1 MKTLDALRLPLNQSC
16 LIEAS
21 AGTGKTYT
29 MANLYLRLILGVG
42 CAPLTVEQILVVT
55 FTKAATQE
63 LRDRIRKRLADVG
76 KWFKDPDTD
85 DTQKELIKDPF
96 LKALYLDI
104 QPRLNEALLRLKIAE
119 REMDL
124 ASIFTIDSFCQKM
137 LFQFAFDSGVRF
149 DIDLLTNESELLN
162 RLSEETWRELFYP
175 MGLEES
181 ALINKEVKSPASAL
195 NEIKNYLYK
204 NQLQLSIEQKWMD
217 NDFSTFVEEYQSF
230 LTEIKRHWLSIA
242 EESRSLILNEIH
254 ETKLS
259 QVSYK
264 VEKVEAWVC
273 NLNKWAN
280 GSSMIFPYDT
290 FIYFCQDCV
299 ISATRKA
306 FTPLQHPILEQNQT
320 FLTHYQKHFKTQQDT
335 LKAFLHYKFLMHLRQ
350 KLTNYKQTHKE
361 KSFGDML
368 SFLLSAL
375 QSERGDTLAQQIR
388 ALYPFAMIDEF
399 QDTNQQQYE
408 VFQRIFMSQ
417 NTSGQGFIMIGD
429 PKQSIYKFRGA
440 DIFTYLKAKNEVQ
453 EQATLNRNWRS
464 VPEVVDSCN
473 RLFQFPEGSHY
484 PFLYKDIPFQPVKAK
499 DNAEK
504 LIGEQ
509 ATRYFLISTEF
520 KEQLAAEHCAYEI
533 QQQLKKS
540 EQGLITLP
548 KEKKEDEKKEDEYR
562 PLEAKDITILVR
574 SHKQASLIRE
584 ELLKRHIPSVF
595 FSERNSV
602 YETQEAQ
609 DLRFILSA
617 CLNPYRQSSLLSAIG
632 TSLWGLT
639 STDIFN
645 IKQDEK
651 AWDNMV
657 ENFVGYQQVWLHQGI
672 LPMLHQI
679 FVKENIIQRI
689 NALPN
694 AERRITDLLHLAEL
708 LQGAMPNLE
717 NESALLR
724 WYEQQLDN
732 PDGYADE
739 QKQRLESEESLVKVV
754 TIHGSKGL
762 EYPVVWLPFVA
773 KASQPAKSKSMAIYQ
788 DKDGNAHWS
797 FGSQSIEIKGDINRA
812 EFSEDLRLLYVAI
825 TRAKYQLNCVLPAQF
840 DKNWN
845 SMSYLLTNGEIE
857 LGGEAPSKTTES
869 YIEQKGIKAD
879 IFSLE
884 SDIPEDDWQPTL
896 LQPIDIEAKSFTG
909 TIRTVGQIT
918 SFTALQAQN
927 ERLQNK
933 GQNIPLVA
941 FGDEAQDYDRTEF
954 ISSDFLEDNAQP
966 YSRYQFP
973 HSTKVGNLLHK
984 FFEHWDFQQAVDQT
998 QLQALCEQL
1007 DLDEAWL
1014 EPLTRWF
1021 EQVIQTPFGD
1031 QAVSLAQIFTHKRLN
1046 EWQFYLR
1053 LSNKEALYRLNQLL
1067 KKYSPLATQ
1076 LPDLTLYNLEGFVRG
1091 FVDCIAQIDGKF
1103 YVIDYKSNF
1112 LGYLPQDYQAEKL
1125 AKTMG
1130 QFRYDL
1136 QYLLYTLA
1144 VHRYLS
1150 SRLGENYN
1158 YEQHFGGVAYLFLRG
1173 MNGETNSGVYFD
1185 KPSQALIEEMD
1196 QLFG

>member
-85 DTQKELIKDPF
+85 DAQKELSKDPF

-149 DIDLLTNESELLN
+149 DIDLLTDESELLN

-181 ALINKEVKSPASAL
+181 VLINKEVKSPASAL

-217 NDFSTFVEEYQSF
+217 NDFSTFVAEYQSF

-242 EESRSLILNEIH
+242 EESRALILNEIH

-259 QVSYK
+259 QGSYK
-264 VEKVEAWVC
+264 VEKVEAWIC
-273 NLNKWAN
+273 DLNKWAT
-280 GSSMIFPYDT
+280 GSSIEFPYKS
-290 FIYFCQDCV
+290 FIYFCQDRV

-306 FTPLQHPILEQNQT
+306 FTPLQHPILEQNQA
-320 FLTHYQKHFKTQQDT
+320 FLTHYQEHFKAQQET
-335 LKAFLHYKFLMHLRQ
+335 LKAFLHYKFLVHLRQ
-350 KLTNYKQTHKE
+350 KLTDYKQTHKE

-408 VFQRIFMSQ
+408 VFQRIFMGQ
-417 NTSGQGFIMIGD
+417 NSSGQGFIMIGD

-484 PFLYKDIPFQPVKAK
+484 PFLYKDIPFQPVEAK

-509 ATRYFLISTEF
+509 ATRYFLIPTEF
-520 KEQLAAEHCAYEI
+520 QEQLAAEHCAYQI

-548 KEKKEDEKKEDEYR
+548 KEKKEDEKKEGEYR

-574 SHKQASLIRE
+574 SHKQASLIRA

-651 AWDNMV
+651 AWDNVV
-657 ENFVGYQQVWLHQGI
+657 ETFVGYQQVWLHQGI

-797 FGSQSIEIKGDINRA
+797 FGSQSIEIKSDINRA

-825 TRAKYQLNCVLPAQF
+825 TRAKYQLNCILPTQF

-845 SMSYLLTNGEIE
+845 GMSYLLTNGEIE
-857 LGGEAPSKTTES
+857 LGGDAPSQTTES
-869 YIEQKGIKAD
+869 YIEQKGIQAE

-884 SDIPEDDWQPTL
+884 NDIPEDDWQPTL
-896 LQPIDIEAKSFTG
+896 AQPIDIEAKSFTG

-933 GQNIPLVA
+933 GQNTPLVA

-954 ISSDFLEDNAQP
+954 IASDFLEENAQP

-984 FFEHWDFQQAVDQT
+984 FFEHWDFQQAVDQR

-1007 DLDEAWL
+1007 HLDEAWL
-1014 EPLTRWF
+1014 EPLTTWF
-1021 EQVIQTPFGD
+1021 EQVIQTPFGE
-1031 QAVSLAQIFTHKRLN
+1031 QAVSLAQIFTNKRLN

-1053 LSNKEALYRLNQLL
+1053 LSNKEALYRLNHLL
-1067 KKYSPLATQ
+1067 KKHSPLAKQ

-1150 SRLGENYN
+1150 ARLGENYN

-1173 MNGETNSGVYFD
+1173 MNGEPNSGVYFD
-1185 KPSQALIEEMD
+1185 KPSHELIEEMD

>member
-1 MKTLDALRLPLNQSC
+1 MNPLNSLQLALNQSS

-29 MANLYLRLILGVG
+29 MANLYLRLILGVR
-42 CAPLTVEQILVVT
+42 CPSPLTVEQILVVT

-63 LRDRIRKRLADVG
+63 LRDRIREKLVNVG
-76 KWFKDPDTD
+76 KWFRDPSS
-85 DTQKELIKDPF
+85 KEAQDALREPF
-96 LKALYLDI
+96 LAELYQEV
-104 QPRLNEALLRLKIAE
+104 QPRLNECLLRLSIAE
-119 REMDL
+119 REIDL

-137 LFQFAFDSGVRF
+137 LFQFAFSSGIRF
-149 DIDLLTNESELLN
+149 DIDLLSNEDELLT

-175 MGLEES
+175 MGLAETVAVAEELKTPS
-181 ALINKEVKSPASAL
+181 DALTAVKGYLYGDFPDLAAENQWLTQGISSYLADYQALLQEAKQHWLAVGAEAESLIVTEINKSYKKGEKKSLSRRAYQMRWIENWLKEL
-195 NEIKNYLYK
+195 NEWATSGSHYFPTNS
-204 NQLQLSIEQKWMD
+204 LS
-217 NDFSTFVEEYQSF
+217 
-230 LTEIKRHWLSIA
+230 R
-242 EESRSLILNEIH
+242 
-254 ETKLS
+254 
-259 QVSYK
+259 
-264 VEKVEAWVC
+264 
-273 NLNKWAN
+273 
-280 GSSMIFPYDT
+280 
-290 FIYFCQDCV
+290 FCQDF
-299 ISATRKA
+299 INEKA
-306 FTPLQHPILEQNQT
+306 EEGAEP
-320 FLTHYQKHFKTQQDT
+320 LTHTIFAKNQDYLTAYQTQFEGKS
-335 LKAFLHYKFLMHLRQ
+335 KAILLYQFFSHLRQ
-350 KLTNYKQTHKE
+350 KLADYKQTHKE

-408 VFQRIFMSQ
+408 VFHRIFMDQ
-417 NTSGQGFIMIGD
+417 NTSEQGFIMIGD

-453 EQATLNRNWRS
+453 EQATLDRNWRS

-473 RLFQFPEGSHY
+473 RLFQFPEGDNP
-484 PFLYKDIPFQPVKAK
+484 PFLYHGIPFQPVKAK
-499 DNAEK
+499 EASDA
-504 LIGEQ
+504 LVGEQ
-509 ATRYFLISTEF
+509 ATRCLLISTEF
-520 KEQLAAEHCAYEI
+520 DEQLVAAHCAYQI

-540 EQGLITLP
+540 EQGLLFVQ
-548 KEKKEDEKKEDEYR
+548 KEEGNR

-574 SHKQASLIRE
+574 SHKQASLIRA

-617 CLNPYRQSSLLSAIG
+617 CLTPYRQSSLLSAIG

-657 ENFVGYQQVWLHQGI
+657 ETFVGYQQVWLHQGI

-717 NESALLR
+717 NEFALLR

-773 KASQPAKSKSMAIYQ
+773 KASQPAKSKPITIYQ
-788 DKDGNAHWS
+788 NDEGKAHWS
-797 FGSQSIEIKGDINRA
+797 FGSQSDEIKKYIDKA
-812 EFSEDLRLLYVAI
+812 EFAEDLRLLYVAV
-825 TRAKYQLNCVLPAQF
+825 TRAKYQLNLILPSQF
-840 DKNWN
+840 DEKWN
-845 SMSYLLTNGEIE
+845 SLSYLLSNGEIGT
-857 LGGEAPSKTTES
+857 GGIAPSQNTQ
-869 YIEQKGIKAD
+869 YYLAQKGIKAELITVNND
-879 IFSLE
+879 V
-884 SDIPEDDWQPTL
+884 PEDNWQPIL
-896 LQPIDIEAKSFTG
+896 VQPIDIEAKSFTG
-909 TIRTVGQIT
+909 KIRTVGQIT

-927 ERLQNK
+927 ERLQHK
-933 GQNIPLVA
+933 EQNIPLA
-941 FGDEAQDYDRTEF
+941 TFGDEAQDYDRTEF
-954 ISSDFLEDNAQP
+954 IASDFLEDNAQP

-1007 DLDEAWL
+1007 NLDEAWL
-1014 EPLTRWF
+1014 EPLTTWF
-1021 EQVIQTPFGD
+1021 EQVIQTPFGE
-1031 QAVSLAQIFTHKRLN
+1031 QAVSLTQIFTHKRLN

-1067 KKYSPLATQ
+1067 KKHSPLAKQ

-1150 SRLGENYN
+1150 ARLGENYN

-1173 MNGETNSGVYFD
+1173 MNGEPNSGVYFD
-1185 KPSQALIEEMD
+1185 KPSQELIEEMD
-1196 QLFG
+1196 RLFG

>member
-1 MKTLDALRLPLNQSC
+1 MNPLNSLQLALNQSS

-29 MANLYLRLILGVG
+29 MANLYLRLILGVR
-42 CAPLTVEQILVVT
+42 CPSPLTVEQILVVT

-63 LRDRIRKRLADVG
+63 LRDRIREKLVNVG
-76 KWFKDPDTD
+76 KWFRDPSS
-85 DTQKELIKDPF
+85 KEAQDALREPF
-96 LKALYLDI
+96 LAELYQEV
-104 QPRLNEALLRLKIAE
+104 QPRLNECLLRLSIAE
-119 REMDL
+119 REIDL

-137 LFQFAFDSGVRF
+137 LFQFAFSSGIRF
-149 DIDLLTNESELLN
+149 DIDLLSNEDELLT

-175 MGLEES
+175 MGLAETVAVAEELKTPS
-181 ALINKEVKSPASAL
+181 DALTAVKGYLYGDFPDLAAENQWLTQGISSYLADYQALLQEAKQHWLAVGAEAESLIVTEINKSYKKGEKKSLSRRAYQMRWIENWLKEL
-195 NEIKNYLYK
+195 NEWATSGSHYFPTNS
-204 NQLQLSIEQKWMD
+204 LS
-217 NDFSTFVEEYQSF
+217 
-230 LTEIKRHWLSIA
+230 R
-242 EESRSLILNEIH
+242 
-254 ETKLS
+254 
-259 QVSYK
+259 
-264 VEKVEAWVC
+264 
-273 NLNKWAN
+273 
-280 GSSMIFPYDT
+280 
-290 FIYFCQDCV
+290 FCQDF
-299 ISATRKA
+299 INEKA
-306 FTPLQHPILEQNQT
+306 EEGAEP
-320 FLTHYQKHFKTQQDT
+320 LTHTIFAKNQDYLTAYQTQFEGKS
-335 LKAFLHYKFLMHLRQ
+335 KAILLYQFFSHLRQ
-350 KLTNYKQTHKE
+350 KLADYKQTHKE

-408 VFQRIFMSQ
+408 VFHRIFMDQ
-417 NTSGQGFIMIGD
+417 NTSEQGFIMIGD

-453 EQATLNRNWRS
+453 EQATLDRNWRS
-464 VPEVVDSCN
+464 VPEVVESCN
-473 RLFQFPEGSHY
+473 RLFQFPEGDNP
-484 PFLYKDIPFQPVKAK
+484 PFLYHGIPFQPVKAK
-499 DNAEK
+499 EASDT
-504 LIGEQ
+504 LVGEQ
-509 ATRYFLISTEF
+509 ATRCLLISTEF
-520 KEQLAAEHCAYEI
+520 DEQLVAAHCAYQI

-540 EQGLITLP
+540 EQGLLFVQ
-548 KEKKEDEKKEDEYR
+548 KEEGNR

-574 SHKQASLIRE
+574 SHKQASLIRA

-617 CLNPYRQSSLLSAIG
+617 CLTPYRQSSLLSAIG

-657 ENFVGYQQVWLHQGI
+657 ETFVGYQQVWLHQGI

-717 NESALLR
+717 NEFALLR

-773 KASQPAKSKSMAIYQ
+773 KASQPAKSKPITIYQ
-788 DKDGNAHWS
+788 NDEGKAHWS
-797 FGSQSIEIKGDINRA
+797 FGSQSDEIKKYIDKA
-812 EFSEDLRLLYVAI
+812 EFAEDLRLLYVAV
-825 TRAKYQLNCVLPAQF
+825 TRAKYQLNLILPSQF
-840 DKNWN
+840 DEKWN
-845 SMSYLLTNGEIE
+845 SLSYLLSNGEIGT
-857 LGGEAPSKTTES
+857 GGIAPSQNTQ
-869 YIEQKGIKAD
+869 YYLAQKGIKAELITVNND
-879 IFSLE
+879 V
-884 SDIPEDDWQPTL
+884 PEDNWQPTL
-896 LQPIDIEAKSFTG
+896 VQPIDIEAKSFTG
-909 TIRTVGQIT
+909 KIRTVGQIT

-927 ERLQNK
+927 ERLQHK
-933 GQNIPLVA
+933 GQNTPLA
-941 FGDEAQDYDRTEF
+941 TFGDEAQDYDRTEF
-954 ISSDFLEDNAQP
+954 IASDFLEDNAQP

-1007 DLDEAWL
+1007 NLDEAWL
-1014 EPLTRWF
+1014 EPLTTWF
-1021 EQVIQTPFGD
+1021 EQVIQTPFGE
-1031 QAVSLAQIFTHKRLN
+1031 QAVSLTQIFTHKRLN

-1067 KKYSPLATQ
+1067 KKHSPLAKQ

-1150 SRLGENYN
+1150 ARLGENYN

-1173 MNGETNSGVYFD
+1173 MNGEPNSGVYFD
-1185 KPSQALIEEMD
+1185 KPSQELIEEMD
-1196 QLFG
+1196 RLFG

>member
-1 MKTLDALRLPLNQSC
+1 MNPLNSLQLALNQSS

-29 MANLYLRLILGVG
+29 MANLYLRLILGVR
-42 CAPLTVEQILVVT
+42 CPSPLTVEQILVVT

-63 LRDRIRKRLADVG
+63 LRDRIREKLVNVG
-76 KWFKDPDTD
+76 KWFRDPSS
-85 DTQKELIKDPF
+85 KEAQDALREPF
-96 LKALYLDI
+96 LAELYQEV
-104 QPRLNEALLRLKIAE
+104 QPRLNECLLRLSIAE
-119 REMDL
+119 REIDL

-137 LFQFAFDSGVRF
+137 LFQFAFSSGIRF
-149 DIDLLTNESELLN
+149 DIDLLSNEDELLT

-175 MGLEES
+175 MGLAETVAVAEELKTPS
-181 ALINKEVKSPASAL
+181 DALTAVKGYLYGDFPDLAAENQWLTQGISSYLADYQALLQEAKQHWLAVGAEAESLIVAEINKNYKKGEKKSLSRRAYQMRWIENWLKEL
-195 NEIKNYLYK
+195 NEWATSGSHYFPTNS
-204 NQLQLSIEQKWMD
+204 LS
-217 NDFSTFVEEYQSF
+217 
-230 LTEIKRHWLSIA
+230 R
-242 EESRSLILNEIH
+242 
-254 ETKLS
+254 
-259 QVSYK
+259 
-264 VEKVEAWVC
+264 
-273 NLNKWAN
+273 
-280 GSSMIFPYDT
+280 
-290 FIYFCQDCV
+290 FCQDF
-299 ISATRKA
+299 INEKA
-306 FTPLQHPILEQNQT
+306 EEGAEP
-320 FLTHYQKHFKTQQDT
+320 LTHTIFAKNQDHLTAYQTQFEGKS
-335 LKAFLHYKFLMHLRQ
+335 KAILLYQFFSHLRQ
-350 KLTNYKQTHKE
+350 KLADYKQTHKE

-408 VFQRIFMSQ
+408 VFHRIFMDQ
-417 NTSGQGFIMIGD
+417 NTSEQGFIMIGD

-453 EQATLNRNWRS
+453 EQATLDRNWRS
-464 VPEVVDSCN
+464 VPEVVESCN
-473 RLFQFPEGSHY
+473 RLFQFPEGDNP
-484 PFLYKDIPFQPVKAK
+484 PFLYHGIPFQPVKAK
-499 DNAEK
+499 EASDT
-504 LIGEQ
+504 LVGEQ
-509 ATRYFLISTEF
+509 ATRCLLISTEF
-520 KEQLAAEHCAYEI
+520 DEQLAATHCAYQI

-540 EQGLITLP
+540 EQGLLFVQ
-548 KEKKEDEKKEDEYR
+548 KEEGNR

-574 SHKQASLIRE
+574 SHKQASLIRA

-617 CLNPYRQSSLLSAIG
+617 CLTPYRQSSLLSAIG

-651 AWDNMV
+651 AWDNVV

-717 NESALLR
+717 NEFALLR

-773 KASQPAKSKSMAIYQ
+773 KASQPAKSKPITIYQ
-788 DKDGNAHWS
+788 NDEGKAHWS
-797 FGSQSIEIKGDINRA
+797 FGSQSDEIKKYIDKA
-812 EFSEDLRLLYVAI
+812 EFAEDLRLLYVAV
-825 TRAKYQLNCVLPAQF
+825 TRAKYQLNLILPSQF
-840 DKNWN
+840 DEKWN
-845 SMSYLLTNGEIE
+845 SLSYLLSNGEIGT
-857 LGGEAPSKTTES
+857 GGIAPSQNTQ
-869 YIEQKGIKAD
+869 YYLAQKGIKAELITVNND
-879 IFSLE
+879 V
-884 SDIPEDDWQPTL
+884 PEDNWQPTL
-896 LQPIDIEAKSFTG
+896 VQPIDIEAKSFTG

-1007 DLDEAWL
+1007 NLDEAWL
-1014 EPLTRWF
+1014 EPLTTWF
-1021 EQVIQTPFGD
+1021 EQVIQTPFGE
-1031 QAVSLAQIFTHKRLN
+1031 QAVSLTQIFTHKRLN

-1067 KKYSPLATQ
+1067 KKHSPLAKQ

-1150 SRLGENYN
+1150 ARLGENYN

-1173 MNGETNSGVYFD
+1173 MNGEPNSGVYFD
-1185 KPSQALIEEMD
+1185 KPSQELIEEMD
-1196 QLFG
+1196 RLFG

>member
-1 MKTLDALRLPLNQSC
+1 MNPLNSLQLALNQSS

-29 MANLYLRLILGVG
+29 MANLYLRLILGVR
-42 CAPLTVEQILVVT
+42 CPSPLTVEQILVVT

-63 LRDRIRKRLADVG
+63 LRDRIREKLVNVG
-76 KWFKDPDTD
+76 KWFRDPSS
-85 DTQKELIKDPF
+85 KEAQDALREPF
-96 LKALYLDI
+96 LAELYQEV
-104 QPRLNEALLRLKIAE
+104 QPRLNECLLRLSIAE
-119 REMDL
+119 REIDL

-137 LFQFAFDSGVRF
+137 LFQFAFSSGIRF
-149 DIDLLTNESELLN
+149 DIDLLSNEDELLT

-175 MGLEES
+175 MGLAETVAVAEELKTPS
-181 ALINKEVKSPASAL
+181 DALTAVKGYLYGDFPDLAAENQWLTQGISSYLADYQALLQEAKQHWLAVGAEAESLIVTEINKSYKKGEKKSLSRRAYQMRWIENWLKEL
-195 NEIKNYLYK
+195 NEWATSGSHYFPTNS
-204 NQLQLSIEQKWMD
+204 LS
-217 NDFSTFVEEYQSF
+217 
-230 LTEIKRHWLSIA
+230 R
-242 EESRSLILNEIH
+242 
-254 ETKLS
+254 
-259 QVSYK
+259 
-264 VEKVEAWVC
+264 
-273 NLNKWAN
+273 
-280 GSSMIFPYDT
+280 
-290 FIYFCQDCV
+290 FCQDF
-299 ISATRKA
+299 INEKA
-306 FTPLQHPILEQNQT
+306 EEGAEP
-320 FLTHYQKHFKTQQDT
+320 LTHTIFAKNQDYLTAYQTQFEGKS
-335 LKAFLHYKFLMHLRQ
+335 KAIFLYQFFSHLRQ
-350 KLTNYKQTHKE
+350 KLADYKQTHKE

-408 VFQRIFMSQ
+408 VFHRIFMDQ
-417 NTSGQGFIMIGD
+417 NTSEQGFIMIGD

-453 EQATLNRNWRS
+453 EQATLDRNWRS
-464 VPEVVDSCN
+464 VPEVVESCN
-473 RLFQFPEGSHY
+473 RLFQFPEGDNP
-484 PFLYKDIPFQPVKAK
+484 PFLYHGIPFQPVKAK
-499 DNAEK
+499 EASDT
-504 LIGEQ
+504 LVGEQ
-509 ATRYFLISTEF
+509 ATRCLLISTEF
-520 KEQLAAEHCAYEI
+520 DEQLAATHCAYQI

-540 EQGLITLP
+540 EQGLLFVQ
-548 KEKKEDEKKEDEYR
+548 KEEGNR

-574 SHKQASLIRE
+574 SHKQASLIRA

-609 DLRFILSA
+609 DLRIILSA

-651 AWDNMV
+651 AWDNVV
-657 ENFVGYQQVWLHQGI
+657 ESFVGYQQVWLHQGI

-717 NESALLR
+717 NEFALLR

-773 KASQPAKSKSMAIYQ
+773 KASQPAKSKPITIYQ
-788 DKDGNAHWS
+788 NDEGKAHWS
-797 FGSQSIEIKGDINRA
+797 FGSQFDEIKKYIDKA
-812 EFSEDLRLLYVAI
+812 EFAEDLRLLYVAV
-825 TRAKYQLNCVLPAQF
+825 TRAKYQLNLILPSQF
-840 DKNWN
+840 DEKWN
-845 SMSYLLTNGEIE
+845 SLSYLLSNGEIGT
-857 LGGEAPSKTTES
+857 GGIAPSQNTQ
-869 YIEQKGIKAD
+869 YYLAQKGIKAELITVNND
-879 IFSLE
+879 V
-884 SDIPEDDWQPTL
+884 PEDNWQPTL
-896 LQPIDIEAKSFTG
+896 VQPIDIEAKSFTG
-909 TIRTVGQIT
+909 KIRTVGQIT

-927 ERLQNK
+927 ERLQHK
-933 GQNIPLVA
+933 EQNIPLA
-941 FGDEAQDYDRTEF
+941 TFGDEAQDYDRTEF
-954 ISSDFLEDNAQP
+954 IASDFLEDNAQP

-1007 DLDEAWL
+1007 NLDEAWL
-1014 EPLTRWF
+1014 EPLTTWF
-1021 EQVIQTPFGD
+1021 EQVIQTPFGE
-1031 QAVSLAQIFTHKRLN
+1031 QAVSLTQIFTHKRLN

-1067 KKYSPLATQ
+1067 KKHSPLAKQ

-1150 SRLGENYN
+1150 ARLGENYN

-1173 MNGETNSGVYFD
+1173 MNGEPNSGVYFD
-1185 KPSQALIEEMD
+1185 KPSMELIEEMD
-1196 QLFG
+1196 RLFG

>member
-1 MKTLDALRLPLNQSC
+1 MNPLNSLQLALNQSS

-29 MANLYLRLILGVG
+29 MANLYLRLILGVR
-42 CAPLTVEQILVVT
+42 CPSPLTVEQILVVT

-63 LRDRIRKRLADVG
+63 LRDRIREKLVNVG
-76 KWFKDPDTD
+76 KWFRDPSS
-85 DTQKELIKDPF
+85 KEAQDALREPF
-96 LKALYLDI
+96 LAELYQEV
-104 QPRLNEALLRLKIAE
+104 QPRLNECLLRLSIAE
-119 REMDL
+119 REIDL

-137 LFQFAFDSGVRF
+137 LFQFAFSSGIRF
-149 DIDLLTNESELLN
+149 DIDLLSNEDELLT

-175 MGLEES
+175 MGLAETVAVAEELKTPS
-181 ALINKEVKSPASAL
+181 DALTAVKGYLYGDFPDLAAENQWLTQGISSYLADYQALLQEAKQHWLAVGAEAESLIVTEINKSYKKGEKKSLSRRAYQMRWIENWLKEL
-195 NEIKNYLYK
+195 NEWATSGSHYFPTNS
-204 NQLQLSIEQKWMD
+204 LS
-217 NDFSTFVEEYQSF
+217 
-230 LTEIKRHWLSIA
+230 R
-242 EESRSLILNEIH
+242 
-254 ETKLS
+254 
-259 QVSYK
+259 
-264 VEKVEAWVC
+264 
-273 NLNKWAN
+273 
-280 GSSMIFPYDT
+280 
-290 FIYFCQDCV
+290 FCQDF
-299 ISATRKA
+299 INEKA
-306 FTPLQHPILEQNQT
+306 EEGAEP
-320 FLTHYQKHFKTQQDT
+320 LTHTIFAKNQDYLTAYQTQFEGKS
-335 LKAFLHYKFLMHLRQ
+335 KAIFLYQFFSHLRQ
-350 KLTNYKQTHKE
+350 KLADYKQTHKE

-408 VFQRIFMSQ
+408 VFHRIFMDQ
-417 NTSGQGFIMIGD
+417 NTSEQGFIMIGD

-453 EQATLNRNWRS
+453 EQATLDRNWRS
-464 VPEVVDSCN
+464 VPEVVESCN
-473 RLFQFPEGSHY
+473 RLFQFPEGDNP
-484 PFLYKDIPFQPVKAK
+484 PFLYHGIPFQPVKAK
-499 DNAEK
+499 EASDT
-504 LIGEQ
+504 LVGEQ
-509 ATRYFLISTEF
+509 ATRCLLISTEF
-520 KEQLAAEHCAYEI
+520 DEQLAATHCAYQI

-540 EQGLITLP
+540 EQGLLFVQ
-548 KEKKEDEKKEDEYR
+548 KEEGNR

-574 SHKQASLIRE
+574 SHKQASLIRA

-609 DLRFILSA
+609 DLRIILSA

-651 AWDNMV
+651 AWDNVV
-657 ENFVGYQQVWLHQGI
+657 ESFVGYQQVWLHQGI

-717 NESALLR
+717 NEFALLR

-773 KASQPAKSKSMAIYQ
+773 KASQPAKSKPITIYQ
-788 DKDGNAHWS
+788 NDEGKAHWS
-797 FGSQSIEIKGDINRA
+797 FGSQSDEIKKYIDKA
-812 EFSEDLRLLYVAI
+812 EFAEDLRLLYVAV
-825 TRAKYQLNCVLPAQF
+825 TRAKYQLNLILPSQF
-840 DKNWN
+840 DEKWN
-845 SMSYLLTNGEIE
+845 SLSYLLSNGEIGT
-857 LGGEAPSKTTES
+857 GGIAPSQNTQ
-869 YIEQKGIKAD
+869 YYLAQKGIKAELITVNND
-879 IFSLE
+879 V
-884 SDIPEDDWQPTL
+884 PEDNWQPTL
-896 LQPIDIEAKSFTG
+896 VQPIDIEAKSFTG
-909 TIRTVGQIT
+909 KIRTVGQIT

-927 ERLQNK
+927 ERLQHK
-933 GQNIPLVA
+933 EQNIPLA
-941 FGDEAQDYDRTEF
+941 TFGDEAQDYDRTEF
-954 ISSDFLEDNAQP
+954 IASDFLEDNAQP

-1007 DLDEAWL
+1007 NLDEAWL
-1014 EPLTRWF
+1014 EPLTTWF
-1021 EQVIQTPFGD
+1021 EQVIQTPFGE
-1031 QAVSLAQIFTHKRLN
+1031 QAVSLTQIFTHKRLN

-1067 KKYSPLATQ
+1067 KKHSPLAKQ

-1150 SRLGENYN
+1150 ARLGENYN

-1173 MNGETNSGVYFD
+1173 MNGEPNSGVYFD
-1185 KPSQALIEEMD
+1185 KPSMELIEEMD
-1196 QLFG
+1196 RLFG

>member
-1 MKTLDALRLPLNQSC
+1 MNPLNSLQLALNQSS

-29 MANLYLRLILGVG
+29 MANLYLRLILGVR
-42 CAPLTVEQILVVT
+42 CPSPLTVEQILVVT

-63 LRDRIRKRLADVG
+63 LRDRIREKLVNVG
-76 KWFKDPDTD
+76 KWFRDPSS
-85 DTQKELIKDPF
+85 KEAQDALREPF
-96 LKALYLDI
+96 LAALYQEV
-104 QPRLNEALLRLKIAE
+104 QPRLNECLLRLSIAE
-119 REMDL
+119 REIDL

-137 LFQFAFDSGVRF
+137 LFQFAFSSGIRF
-149 DIDLLTNESELLN
+149 DIDLLSNENELLT

-175 MGLEES
+175 MGLAETVAVAEELKTPS
-181 ALINKEVKSPASAL
+181 DALTAVKGYLYGDFPDLAAENQWLTQGISSYLADYQALLQEAKQHWLAVGAEAESLIVAEINKNYKKGEKKSLSRRAYQMRWIENWLKEL
-195 NEIKNYLYK
+195 NEWATSGSHYFPTNS
-204 NQLQLSIEQKWMD
+204 LS
-217 NDFSTFVEEYQSF
+217 
-230 LTEIKRHWLSIA
+230 R
-242 EESRSLILNEIH
+242 
-254 ETKLS
+254 
-259 QVSYK
+259 
-264 VEKVEAWVC
+264 
-273 NLNKWAN
+273 
-280 GSSMIFPYDT
+280 
-290 FIYFCQDCV
+290 FCQDF
-299 ISATRKA
+299 INEKA
-306 FTPLQHPILEQNQT
+306 EEGAEP
-320 FLTHYQKHFKTQQDT
+320 LTHTIFAKNQDYLTAYQTQFEGKS
-335 LKAFLHYKFLMHLRQ
+335 KAILLYQFFSHLRQ
-350 KLTNYKQTHKE
+350 KLADYKQTHKE

-408 VFQRIFMSQ
+408 VFQRIFMDQ
-417 NTSGQGFIMIGD
+417 NASEQGFIMIGD

-453 EQATLNRNWRS
+453 EQATLDRNWRS
-464 VPEVVDSCN
+464 VPEVVESCN
-473 RLFQFPEGSHY
+473 RLFQFPEGDNP
-484 PFLYKDIPFQPVKAK
+484 PFLYHGIPFQPVKAK
-499 DNAEK
+499 EASDT
-504 LIGEQ
+504 LVGEQ
-509 ATRYFLISTEF
+509 ATRCLLISTEF
-520 KEQLAAEHCAYEI
+520 DEQLVAAHCAYQI

-540 EQGLITLP
+540 EQGLLFVQ
-548 KEKKEDEKKEDEYR
+548 KEEGNR

-574 SHKQASLIRE
+574 SHKQASLIRA

-617 CLNPYRQSSLLSAIG
+617 CLTPYRQSSLLSAIG

-651 AWDNMV
+651 AWDNVV
-657 ENFVGYQQVWLHQGI
+657 ESFVGYQQVWLHQGI

-717 NESALLR
+717 NEFALLR

-773 KASQPAKSKSMAIYQ
+773 KASQPAKSKPITIYQ
-788 DKDGNAHWS
+788 NDEGKAHWS
-797 FGSQSIEIKGDINRA
+797 FGSQSDEIKKYIDKA
-812 EFSEDLRLLYVAI
+812 EFAEDLRLLYVAV
-825 TRAKYQLNCVLPAQF
+825 TRAKYQLNLILPSQF
-840 DKNWN
+840 DEKWN
-845 SMSYLLTNGEIE
+845 SLSYLLSNGEIGT
-857 LGGEAPSKTTES
+857 GGIAPSQNTQ
-869 YIEQKGIKAD
+869 YYLAQKGIKAELITVNND
-879 IFSLE
+879 V
-884 SDIPEDDWQPTL
+884 PEDNWQPIL
-896 LQPIDIEAKSFTG
+896 VQPIDIEAKSFTG
-909 TIRTVGQIT
+909 KIRTVGQIT

-927 ERLQNK
+927 ERLQHK
-933 GQNIPLVA
+933 EQNIPLA
-941 FGDEAQDYDRTEF
+941 TFGDEAQDYDRTEF
-954 ISSDFLEDNAQP
+954 IASDFLEDNAQP

-1007 DLDEAWL
+1007 NLDEAWL
-1014 EPLTRWF
+1014 EPLTTWF
-1021 EQVIQTPFGD
+1021 EQVIQTPFGE
-1031 QAVSLAQIFTHKRLN
+1031 QAVSLAQIFTNKRLN

-1067 KKYSPLATQ
+1067 KKHSPLAKQ

-1150 SRLGENYN
+1150 ARLGENYN

-1173 MNGETNSGVYFD
+1173 MNGEPNSGVYFD
-1185 KPSQALIEEMD
+1185 KPSQELIEEMD
-1196 QLFG
+1196 RLFG

>member
-1 MKTLDALRLPLNQSC
+1 MNPLNSLQLALNQSS

-29 MANLYLRLILGVG
+29 MANLYLRLILGVR
-42 CAPLTVEQILVVT
+42 CPSPLTVEQILVVT

-63 LRDRIRKRLADVG
+63 LRDRIREKLVNVG
-76 KWFKDPDTD
+76 KWFRDPSS
-85 DTQKELIKDPF
+85 KEAQDALREPF
-96 LKALYLDI
+96 LAALYQEV
-104 QPRLNEALLRLKIAE
+104 QPRLNECLLRLSIAE
-119 REMDL
+119 REIDL

-137 LFQFAFDSGVRF
+137 LFQFAFSSGIRF
-149 DIDLLTNESELLN
+149 DIDLLSNEDELLT

-175 MGLEES
+175 MGLAETVAVAEELKTPS
-181 ALINKEVKSPASAL
+181 DALTAVKGYLYGDFPDLAAENQWLTQGISSYLADYQALLQEAKQHWLAVGAEAESLIVAEINKNYKKGEKKSLSRRAYQMRWIENWLKEL
-195 NEIKNYLYK
+195 NEWATSGSHYFPTNS
-204 NQLQLSIEQKWMD
+204 LS
-217 NDFSTFVEEYQSF
+217 
-230 LTEIKRHWLSIA
+230 R
-242 EESRSLILNEIH
+242 
-254 ETKLS
+254 
-259 QVSYK
+259 
-264 VEKVEAWVC
+264 
-273 NLNKWAN
+273 
-280 GSSMIFPYDT
+280 
-290 FIYFCQDCV
+290 FCQDF
-299 ISATRKA
+299 INEKA
-306 FTPLQHPILEQNQT
+306 EEGAEP
-320 FLTHYQKHFKTQQDT
+320 LTHTIFAKNQDYLTAYQTHFENKQ
-335 LKAFLHYKFLMHLRQ
+335 KAILLYQFFNHLRQ
-350 KLTNYKQTHKE
+350 KLADYKQTHKE

-375 QSERGDTLAQQIR
+375 QSERGTDLAQQIR

-408 VFQRIFMSQ
+408 VFHRIFMDQ
-417 NTSGQGFIMIGD
+417 NTSEQGFIMIGD

-453 EQATLNRNWRS
+453 EQATLDRNWRS
-464 VPEVVDSCN
+464 VPEVVESCN
-473 RLFQFPEGSHY
+473 RLFQFPEGDNP
-484 PFLYKDIPFQPVKAK
+484 PFLYHGIPFQPVKAK
-499 DNAEK
+499 EASDT
-504 LIGEQ
+504 LVGEQ
-509 ATRYFLISTEF
+509 ATRCLLISTEF
-520 KEQLAAEHCAYEI
+520 DEQLVAAHCAYQI

-540 EQGLITLP
+540 EQGLLFVQ
-548 KEKKEDEKKEDEYR
+548 KEEGNR

-574 SHKQASLIRE
+574 SHKQASLIRA

-617 CLNPYRQSSLLSAIG
+617 CLTPYRQSSLLSAIG

-651 AWDNMV
+651 AWDNVV
-657 ENFVGYQQVWLHQGI
+657 ESFVGYQQVWLHQGI

-717 NESALLR
+717 NEFALLR

-788 DKDGNAHWS
+788 NDEGKAYWS
-797 FGSQSIEIKGDINRA
+797 FGSQSDEIKKYIDKA
-812 EFSEDLRLLYVAI
+812 EFAEDLRLLYVAV
-825 TRAKYQLNCVLPAQF
+825 TRAKYQLNLILPSQF
-840 DKNWN
+840 DEKWN
-845 SMSYLLTNGEIE
+845 SLSYLLSNGEIGT
-857 LGGEAPSKTTES
+857 GGIAPSQNTQ
-869 YIEQKGIKAD
+869 YYLAQKGIKAELITVNND
-879 IFSLE
+879 V
-884 SDIPEDDWQPTL
+884 PEDNWQPTL
-896 LQPIDIEAKSFTG
+896 VQPIDIEAKSFTG
-909 TIRTVGQIT
+909 KIRTVGQIT

-927 ERLQNK
+927 ERLQHK
-933 GQNIPLVA
+933 EQNIPLA
-941 FGDEAQDYDRTEF
+941 TFGDEAQDYDRTEF
-954 ISSDFLEDNAQP
+954 IASDFLEDNAQP

-1007 DLDEAWL
+1007 NLDEAWL
-1014 EPLTRWF
+1014 EPLTTWF
-1021 EQVIQTPFGD
+1021 EQVIQTPFGE
-1031 QAVSLAQIFTHKRLN
+1031 QAVSLTQIFTHKRLN

-1067 KKYSPLATQ
+1067 KKHSPLAKQ

-1150 SRLGENYN
+1150 ARLGENYN

-1173 MNGETNSGVYFD
+1173 MNGEPNSGVYFD
-1185 KPSQALIEEMD
+1185 KPSQELIEEMD
-1196 QLFG
+1196 RLFG

>member
-1 MKTLDALRLPLNQSC
+1 MNPLNSLQLALNQSS

-29 MANLYLRLILGVG
+29 MANLYLRLILGVR
-42 CAPLTVEQILVVT
+42 CPSPLTVEQILVVT

-63 LRDRIRKRLADVG
+63 LRDRIREKLVNVG
-76 KWFKDPDTD
+76 KWFRDPSS
-85 DTQKELIKDPF
+85 KEAQDALREPF
-96 LKALYLDI
+96 LAALYQEV
-104 QPRLNEALLRLKIAE
+104 QPRLNECLLRLSIAE
-119 REMDL
+119 REIDL

-137 LFQFAFDSGVRF
+137 LFQFAFSSGIRF
-149 DIDLLTNESELLN
+149 DIDLLSNEDELLT

-175 MGLEES
+175 MGLAETVAVAEELKTPS
-181 ALINKEVKSPASAL
+181 DALTAVKGYLYGDFPDLAAENQWLTQGISSYLADYQALLQEAKQHWLAVGAEAESLIVAEINKNYKKGEKKSLSRRAYQMRWIENWLKEL
-195 NEIKNYLYK
+195 NEWATSGSHYFPTNS
-204 NQLQLSIEQKWMD
+204 LS
-217 NDFSTFVEEYQSF
+217 
-230 LTEIKRHWLSIA
+230 R
-242 EESRSLILNEIH
+242 
-254 ETKLS
+254 
-259 QVSYK
+259 
-264 VEKVEAWVC
+264 
-273 NLNKWAN
+273 
-280 GSSMIFPYDT
+280 
-290 FIYFCQDCV
+290 FCQDF
-299 ISATRKA
+299 INEKA
-306 FTPLQHPILEQNQT
+306 EEGAEP
-320 FLTHYQKHFKTQQDT
+320 LTHTIFAKNQDYLTAYQTQFEGKS
-335 LKAFLHYKFLMHLRQ
+335 KAILLYQFFSHLRQ
-350 KLTNYKQTHKE
+350 KLADYKQTHKE

-408 VFQRIFMSQ
+408 VFHRIFMDQ
-417 NTSGQGFIMIGD
+417 NTSEQGFIMIGD

-453 EQATLNRNWRS
+453 EQATLDRNWRS
-464 VPEVVDSCN
+464 VPEVVESCN
-473 RLFQFPEGSHY
+473 RLFQFPEGDNP
-484 PFLYKDIPFQPVKAK
+484 PFLYHGIPFQPVKAK
-499 DNAEK
+499 EASDT
-504 LIGEQ
+504 LVGEQ
-509 ATRYFLISTEF
+509 ATRCLLISTEF
-520 KEQLAAEHCAYEI
+520 DEQLAATHCAYQI

-540 EQGLITLP
+540 EQGLLFVQ
-548 KEKKEDEKKEDEYR
+548 KEEGNR

-574 SHKQASLIRE
+574 SHKQASLIRA

-609 DLRFILSA
+609 DLRIILSA

-651 AWDNMV
+651 AWDNVV
-657 ENFVGYQQVWLHQGI
+657 ESFVGYQQVWLHQGI

-717 NESALLR
+717 NEFALLR

-773 KASQPAKSKSMAIYQ
+773 KASQPAKSKPITIYQ
-788 DKDGNAHWS
+788 NDEGKAHWS
-797 FGSQSIEIKGDINRA
+797 FGSQSDEIKKYIDKA
-812 EFSEDLRLLYVAI
+812 EFAEDLRLLYVAV
-825 TRAKYQLNCVLPAQF
+825 TRAKYQLNLILPSQF
-840 DKNWN
+840 DEKWN
-845 SMSYLLTNGEIE
+845 SLSYLLSNGEIGT
-857 LGGEAPSKTTES
+857 GGIAPSQNTQ
-869 YIEQKGIKAD
+869 YYLAQKGIKAELITVNND
-879 IFSLE
+879 V
-884 SDIPEDDWQPTL
+884 PEDNWQPIL
-896 LQPIDIEAKSFTG
+896 VQPIDIEAKSFTG
-909 TIRTVGQIT
+909 KIRTVGQIT

-927 ERLQNK
+927 ERLQHK
-933 GQNIPLVA
+933 EQNIPLA
-941 FGDEAQDYDRTEF
+941 TFGDEAQDYDRTEF
-954 ISSDFLEDNAQP
+954 IASDFLEDNAQP

-1007 DLDEAWL
+1007 NLDEAWL
-1014 EPLTRWF
+1014 EPLTTWF
-1021 EQVIQTPFGD
+1021 EQVIQTPFGE
-1031 QAVSLAQIFTHKRLN
+1031 QAVSLTQIFTHKRLN

-1067 KKYSPLATQ
+1067 KKHSPLAKQ

-1150 SRLGENYN
+1150 ARLGENYN

-1173 MNGETNSGVYFD
+1173 MNGEPNSGVYFD
-1185 KPSQALIEEMD
+1185 KPSQELIEEMD
-1196 QLFG
+1196 RLFG

>member
-1 MKTLDALRLPLNQSC
+1 MNPLNSLQLALNQSS

-29 MANLYLRLILGVG
+29 MANLYLRLILGVR
-42 CAPLTVEQILVVT
+42 CPSPLTVEQILVVT

-63 LRDRIRKRLADVG
+63 LRDRIREKLVNVG
-76 KWFKDPDTD
+76 KWFRDPSS
-85 DTQKELIKDPF
+85 KEAQDALREPF
-96 LKALYLDI
+96 LAELYQEV
-104 QPRLNEALLRLKIAE
+104 QPRLNECLLRLSIAE
-119 REMDL
+119 REIDL

-137 LFQFAFDSGVRF
+137 LFQFAFSSGIRF
-149 DIDLLTNESELLN
+149 DIDLLSNEDELLT

-175 MGLEES
+175 MGLAETVAVAEELKTPS
-181 ALINKEVKSPASAL
+181 DALTAVKGYLYGDFPDLAAENQWLTQGISSYLADYQALLQEAKQHWLAVGAEAESLIVTEINKSYKKGEKKSLSRRAYQMRWIENWLKEL
-195 NEIKNYLYK
+195 NEWATSGSHYFPTNS
-204 NQLQLSIEQKWMD
+204 LS
-217 NDFSTFVEEYQSF
+217 
-230 LTEIKRHWLSIA
+230 R
-242 EESRSLILNEIH
+242 
-254 ETKLS
+254 
-259 QVSYK
+259 
-264 VEKVEAWVC
+264 
-273 NLNKWAN
+273 
-280 GSSMIFPYDT
+280 
-290 FIYFCQDCV
+290 FCQDF
-299 ISATRKA
+299 INEKA
-306 FTPLQHPILEQNQT
+306 EEGAEP
-320 FLTHYQKHFKTQQDT
+320 LTHTIFAKNQDYLTAYQTQFEGKS
-335 LKAFLHYKFLMHLRQ
+335 KAIFLYQFFSHLRQ
-350 KLTNYKQTHKE
+350 KLADYKQTHKE

-408 VFQRIFMSQ
+408 VFHRIFMDQ
-417 NTSGQGFIMIGD
+417 NTSEQGFIMIGD

-453 EQATLNRNWRS
+453 EQATLDRNWRS
-464 VPEVVDSCN
+464 VPEVVESCN
-473 RLFQFPEGSHY
+473 RLFQFPEGDNP
-484 PFLYKDIPFQPVKAK
+484 PFLYHGIPFQPVKAK
-499 DNAEK
+499 EASDT
-504 LIGEQ
+504 LVGEQ
-509 ATRYFLISTEF
+509 ATRCLLISTEF
-520 KEQLAAEHCAYEI
+520 DEQLAATHCAYQI

-540 EQGLITLP
+540 EQGLLFVQ
-548 KEKKEDEKKEDEYR
+548 KEEGNR

-574 SHKQASLIRE
+574 SHKQASLIRA

-609 DLRFILSA
+609 DLRIILSA

-651 AWDNMV
+651 AWDNVV
-657 ENFVGYQQVWLHQGI
+657 ESFVGYQQVWLHQGI

-717 NESALLR
+717 NEFALLR

-773 KASQPAKSKSMAIYQ
+773 KASQPAKSKPITIYQ
-788 DKDGNAHWS
+788 NDEGKAHWS
-797 FGSQSIEIKGDINRA
+797 FGSQSDEIKKYIDKA
-812 EFSEDLRLLYVAI
+812 EFAEDLRLLYVAV
-825 TRAKYQLNCVLPAQF
+825 TRAKYQLNLILPSQF
-840 DKNWN
+840 DEKWN
-845 SMSYLLTNGEIE
+845 SLSYLLSNGEIGT
-857 LGGEAPSKTTES
+857 GGIAPSQNTQ
-869 YIEQKGIKAD
+869 YYLAQKGIKAELITVNND
-879 IFSLE
+879 V
-884 SDIPEDDWQPTL
+884 PEDNWQPIL
-896 LQPIDIEAKSFTG
+896 VQPIDIEAKSFTG
-909 TIRTVGQIT
+909 KIRTVGQIT

-927 ERLQNK
+927 ERLQHK
-933 GQNIPLVA
+933 EQNIPLA
-941 FGDEAQDYDRTEF
+941 TFGDEAQDYDRTEF
-954 ISSDFLEDNAQP
+954 IASDFLEDNAQP

-984 FFEHWDFQQAVDQT
+984 FFEHWDFQQTVDQT

-1067 KKYSPLATQ
+1067 KKYSPLAKQ

-1150 SRLGENYN
+1150 ARLGENYN

-1173 MNGETNSGVYFD
+1173 MNGEPNSGVYFD
-1185 KPSQALIEEMD
+1185 KPSQELIEEMD
-1196 QLFG
+1196 RLFG

>member
-1 MKTLDALRLPLNQSC
+1 MNPLNSLQLALNQSS

-29 MANLYLRLILGVG
+29 MANLYLRLILGVR
-42 CAPLTVEQILVVT
+42 CPSPLTVEQILVVT

-63 LRDRIRKRLADVG
+63 LRDRIREKLVNVG
-76 KWFKDPDTD
+76 KWFRDPSS
-85 DTQKELIKDPF
+85 KEAQDALREPF
-96 LKALYLDI
+96 LAELYQEV
-104 QPRLNEALLRLKIAE
+104 QPRLNECLLRLSIAE
-119 REMDL
+119 REIDL

-137 LFQFAFDSGVRF
+137 LFQFAFSSGIRF
-149 DIDLLTNESELLN
+149 DIDLLSNEDELLT

-175 MGLEES
+175 IGLAETVAVAEELKTPS
-181 ALINKEVKSPASAL
+181 DALTAVKGYLYGDFPDLAAENQWLTQGISSYLADYQALLQEAKQHWLAVGAEAESLIVAEINKNYKKGEKKSLSRRAYQMRWIENWLKEL
-195 NEIKNYLYK
+195 NEWATSGSHYFPTNS
-204 NQLQLSIEQKWMD
+204 LS
-217 NDFSTFVEEYQSF
+217 
-230 LTEIKRHWLSIA
+230 R
-242 EESRSLILNEIH
+242 
-254 ETKLS
+254 
-259 QVSYK
+259 
-264 VEKVEAWVC
+264 
-273 NLNKWAN
+273 
-280 GSSMIFPYDT
+280 
-290 FIYFCQDCV
+290 FCQDF
-299 ISATRKA
+299 INEKA
-306 FTPLQHPILEQNQT
+306 EEGAEP
-320 FLTHYQKHFKTQQDT
+320 LTHTIFARNQDYLTAYQTHFENKQ
-335 LKAFLHYKFLMHLRQ
+335 KAILLYQFFSHLRQ
-350 KLTNYKQTHKE
+350 KLADYKQTHKE

-408 VFQRIFMSQ
+408 VFHRIFMDQ
-417 NTSGQGFIMIGD
+417 NTSEQGFIMIGD

-453 EQATLNRNWRS
+453 EQATLDRNWRS
-464 VPEVVDSCN
+464 VPEVVESCN
-473 RLFQFPEGSHY
+473 RLFQFPEGDNP
-484 PFLYKDIPFQPVKAK
+484 PFLYHGIPFQPVKAK
-499 DNAEK
+499 EASDT
-504 LIGEQ
+504 LVGEQ
-509 ATRYFLISTEF
+509 ATRCLLISTEF
-520 KEQLAAEHCAYEI
+520 DEQLAATHCAYQI

-540 EQGLITLP
+540 EQGLLFVQ
-548 KEKKEDEKKEDEYR
+548 KEEGNR

-574 SHKQASLIRE
+574 SHKQASLIRA

-617 CLNPYRQSSLLSAIG
+617 CLTPYRQSSLLSAIG

-651 AWDNMV
+651 AWDNVV
-657 ENFVGYQQVWLHQGI
+657 ESFVGYQQVWLHQGI

-717 NESALLR
+717 NEFALLR

-773 KASQPAKSKSMAIYQ
+773 KASQPAKSKPITIYQ
-788 DKDGNAHWS
+788 NDEGKAHWS
-797 FGSQSIEIKGDINRA
+797 FGSQSDEIKKYIDKA
-812 EFSEDLRLLYVAI
+812 EFAEDLRLLYVAV
-825 TRAKYQLNCVLPAQF
+825 TRAKYQLNLILPSQF
-840 DKNWN
+840 DEKWN
-845 SMSYLLTNGEIE
+845 SLSYLLSNGEIGT
-857 LGGEAPSKTTES
+857 GGIAPSQNTQ
-869 YIEQKGIKAD
+869 YYLAQKGIKAELITVNND
-879 IFSLE
+879 V
-884 SDIPEDDWQPTL
+884 PEDDWQPTL
-896 LQPIDIEAKSFTG
+896 VQPIDIEAKSFTG

-927 ERLQNK
+927 ERLQHK
-933 GQNIPLVA
+933 GQNTPLA
-941 FGDEAQDYDRTEF
+941 TFGDEAQDYDRTEF
-954 ISSDFLEDNAQP
+954 IASDFLEDNAQP

-1007 DLDEAWL
+1007 NLDEAWL
-1014 EPLTRWF
+1014 EPLTTWF
-1021 EQVIQTPFGD
+1021 EQVIQTPFGE
-1031 QAVSLAQIFTHKRLN
+1031 QAVSLTQIFTHKRLN

-1067 KKYSPLATQ
+1067 KKHSPLAKQ

-1150 SRLGENYN
+1150 ARLGENYN

-1173 MNGETNSGVYFD
+1173 MNGEPNSGVYFD
-1185 KPSQALIEEMD
+1185 KPSQELIEEMD
-1196 QLFG
+1196 RLFG

>member
-1 MKTLDALRLPLNQSC
+1 MNPLNSLQLALNQSS

-29 MANLYLRLILGVG
+29 MANLYLRLILGVR
-42 CAPLTVEQILVVT
+42 CPSPLTVEQILVVT

-63 LRDRIRKRLADVG
+63 LRDRIREKLVNVG
-76 KWFKDPDTD
+76 KWFRDPSS
-85 DTQKELIKDPF
+85 KEAQDALREPF
-96 LKALYLDI
+96 LAELYQEV
-104 QPRLNEALLRLKIAE
+104 QPRLNECLLRLSIAE
-119 REMDL
+119 REIDL

-137 LFQFAFDSGVRF
+137 LFQFAFSSGIRF
-149 DIDLLTNESELLN
+149 DIDLLSNEDELLT

-175 MGLEES
+175 MGLAETVAVAEELKTPS
-181 ALINKEVKSPASAL
+181 DALTAVKGYLYGDFPDLAAENQWLTQGISSYLADYQALLQEAKQHWLAVGAEAESLIVAEINKNYKKGEKKSLSRRAYQMRWIENWLKEL
-195 NEIKNYLYK
+195 NEWATSGSHYFPTNS
-204 NQLQLSIEQKWMD
+204 LS
-217 NDFSTFVEEYQSF
+217 
-230 LTEIKRHWLSIA
+230 R
-242 EESRSLILNEIH
+242 
-254 ETKLS
+254 
-259 QVSYK
+259 
-264 VEKVEAWVC
+264 
-273 NLNKWAN
+273 
-280 GSSMIFPYDT
+280 
-290 FIYFCQDCV
+290 FCQDF
-299 ISATRKA
+299 INEKA
-306 FTPLQHPILEQNQT
+306 EEGAEP
-320 FLTHYQKHFKTQQDT
+320 LTHTIFAKNQDYLTAYQTQFEGKS
-335 LKAFLHYKFLMHLRQ
+335 KAILLYQFFSHLRQ
-350 KLTNYKQTHKE
+350 KLADYKQTHKE

-408 VFQRIFMSQ
+408 VFHRIFMDQ
-417 NTSGQGFIMIGD
+417 NTSEQGFIMIGD

-453 EQATLNRNWRS
+453 EQATLDRNWRS

-473 RLFQFPEGSHY
+473 RLFQFPEGDNP
-484 PFLYKDIPFQPVKAK
+484 PFLYHGIPFQPVKAK
-499 DNAEK
+499 EASDA
-504 LIGEQ
+504 LVGEQ
-509 ATRYFLISTEF
+509 ATRCLLISTEF
-520 KEQLAAEHCAYEI
+520 DEQLVAAHCAYQI

-540 EQGLITLP
+540 EQGLLFVQ
-548 KEKKEDEKKEDEYR
+548 KEEGNR

-574 SHKQASLIRE
+574 SHKQASLIRA

-617 CLNPYRQSSLLSAIG
+617 CLTPYRQSSLLSAIG

-657 ENFVGYQQVWLHQGI
+657 ETFVGYQQVWLHQGI

-717 NESALLR
+717 NEFALLR

-773 KASQPAKSKSMAIYQ
+773 KASQPAKSKPITIYQ
-788 DKDGNAHWS
+788 NDEGKAHWS
-797 FGSQSIEIKGDINRA
+797 FGSQSDEIKKYIDKA
-812 EFSEDLRLLYVAI
+812 EFAEDLRLLYVAV
-825 TRAKYQLNCVLPAQF
+825 TRAKYQLNLILPSQF
-840 DKNWN
+840 DEKWN
-845 SMSYLLTNGEIE
+845 SLSYLLSNGEIGT
-857 LGGEAPSKTTES
+857 GGIAPSQNTQ
-869 YIEQKGIKAD
+869 YYLAQKGIKAELITVNND
-879 IFSLE
+879 V
-884 SDIPEDDWQPTL
+884 PEDNWQPIL
-896 LQPIDIEAKSFTG
+896 VQPIDIEAKSFTG
-909 TIRTVGQIT
+909 KIRTVGQIT

-927 ERLQNK
+927 ERLQHK
-933 GQNIPLVA
+933 EQNIPLA
-941 FGDEAQDYDRTEF
+941 TFGDEAQDYDRTEF
-954 ISSDFLEDNAQP
+954 IASDFLEDNAQP

-1007 DLDEAWL
+1007 NLDEAWL
-1014 EPLTRWF
+1014 EPLTTWF
-1021 EQVIQTPFGD
+1021 EQVIQTPFGE
-1031 QAVSLAQIFTHKRLN
+1031 QAVSLTQIFTHKRLN

-1067 KKYSPLATQ
+1067 KKHSPLAKQ

-1150 SRLGENYN
+1150 ARLGENYN

-1173 MNGETNSGVYFD
+1173 MNGEPNSGVYFD
-1185 KPSQALIEEMD
+1185 KPSQELIEEMD
-1196 QLFG
+1196 RLFG

>member
-1 MKTLDALRLPLNQSC
+1 MNPLNSLQLALNQSS

-29 MANLYLRLILGVG
+29 MANLYLRLILGVR
-42 CAPLTVEQILVVT
+42 CPSPLTVEQILVVT

-63 LRDRIRKRLADVG
+63 LRDRIREKLVNVG
-76 KWFKDPDTD
+76 KWFRDPSS
-85 DTQKELIKDPF
+85 KEAEEALQEPF
-96 LKALYLDI
+96 LAELYQEV
-104 QPRLNEALLRLKIAE
+104 QPRLNECLLRLKIAE
-119 REMDL
+119 REIDL

-137 LFQFAFDSGVRF
+137 LFQFAFSSGIRF

-175 MGLEES
+175 MGLAETVAVAEELKTPS
-181 ALINKEVKSPASAL
+181 DALTAVKGYLYGDFPDLTAENQWLTQGISSYLTDYQALLQEAKQHWLAVGAEAESLIVTEINKSYKKGEKKSLSRRAYQMRWVENWLKEL
-195 NEIKNYLYK
+195 NEWATSGSHYFPTN
-204 NQLQLSIEQKWMD
+204 S
-217 NDFSTFVEEYQSF
+217 FS
-230 LTEIKRHWLSIA
+230 R
-242 EESRSLILNEIH
+242 
-254 ETKLS
+254 
-259 QVSYK
+259 
-264 VEKVEAWVC
+264 
-273 NLNKWAN
+273 
-280 GSSMIFPYDT
+280 
-290 FIYFCQDCV
+290 FCQDF
-299 ISATRKA
+299 INEKA
-306 FTPLQHPILEQNQT
+306 EEGAEP
-320 FLTHYQKHFKTQQDT
+320 LTHAIFAKNQDYLTAYQTQFEGKS
-335 LKAFLHYKFLMHLRQ
+335 KAILLYQFFSHLRQ
-350 KLTNYKQTHKE
+350 KLADYKQTHKE

-375 QSERGDTLAQQIR
+375 QSERGTDLAQQIR

-408 VFQRIFMSQ
+408 VFRRIFMDQ
-417 NTSGQGFIMIGD
+417 NTSEQGFIMIGD

-440 DIFTYLKAKNEVQ
+440 DIFTYLTAKNEVQ
-453 EQATLNRNWRS
+453 EQATLDRNWRS

-473 RLFQFPEGSHY
+473 RLFQFPEGNNP
-484 PFLYKDIPFQPVKAK
+484 PFLYHGIPFQPVKAK
-499 DNAEK
+499 KASDA
-504 LIGEQ
+504 LVGEQ
-509 ATRYFLISTEF
+509 ATRCLLISTEF
-520 KEQLAAEHCAYEI
+520 DEQLAAAHCAYQI

-540 EQGLITLP
+540 EQGLLFVQ
-548 KEKKEDEKKEDEYR
+548 KEEGNR

-574 SHKQASLIRE
+574 SHKQASLIRA

-651 AWDNMV
+651 AWDNVV
-657 ENFVGYQQVWLHQGI
+657 ESFVGYQQVWLHQGI

-717 NESALLR
+717 NEFALLR
-724 WYEQQLDN
+724 WYEQQLAN

-788 DKDGNAHWS
+788 NDEGKAYWS
-797 FGSQSIEIKGDINRA
+797 FGSQSDEIKKYIDKA
-812 EFSEDLRLLYVAI
+812 EFAEDLRLLYVAV
-825 TRAKYQLNCVLPAQF
+825 TRAKYQLNLILPSQF
-840 DKNWN
+840 DDKWN
-845 SMSYLLTNGEIE
+845 SLSYLLSSGEIGT
-857 LGGEAPSKTTES
+857 GGVTPSQNTQ
-869 YIEQKGIKAD
+869 YYLAQKGINAELITVD
-879 IFSLE
+879 N
-884 SDIPEDDWQPTL
+884 DVPEDDWQPTL
-896 LQPIDIEAKSFTG
+896 VQPIDIEAKSFTG
-909 TIRTVGQIT
+909 TIRIVGQIT

-927 ERLQNK
+927 ERLQHK

-954 ISSDFLEDNAQP
+954 ILSDFLEDNAQP

-984 FFEHWDFQQAVDQT
+984 FFEHWDFQQTVDQT

-1067 KKYSPLATQ
+1067 KKYSPLAKQ

-1112 LGYLPQDYQAEKL
+1112 LGYLPQDYQADKL

-1173 MNGETNSGVYFD
+1173 MNGEPNSGVYFD
-1185 KPSQALIEEMD
+1185 KPSMELIEEMD
-1196 QLFG
+1196 RLFG

>member
-1 MKTLDALRLPLNQSC
+1 MNPLNSLQLALNQSS

-29 MANLYLRLILGVG
+29 MANLYLRLILGVR
-42 CAPLTVEQILVVT
+42 CPSPLTVEQILVVT

-63 LRDRIRKRLADVG
+63 LRDRIREKLVNVG
-76 KWFKDPDTD
+76 KWFRDPSS
-85 DTQKELIKDPF
+85 KEAQDALREPF
-96 LKALYLDI
+96 LAALYQEV
-104 QPRLNEALLRLKIAE
+104 QPRLNECLLRLSIAE
-119 REMDL
+119 REIDL

-137 LFQFAFDSGVRF
+137 LFQFAFSSGIRF
-149 DIDLLTNESELLN
+149 DIDLLRNEDELLT

-175 MGLEES
+175 MGLAETVAVAEELKTPS
-181 ALINKEVKSPASAL
+181 DALTAVKGYLYGDFPDLAAENQWLTQGISSYLADYQALLQEAKQHWLAVGAEAESLIVAEINKNYKKGEKKSLSRRAYQMRWIENWLKEL
-195 NEIKNYLYK
+195 NEWATSGSHYFPTNSLSRFCRDFINEKAEEGAEPLTHTIFAK
-204 NQLQLSIEQKWMD
+204 NQDYLTAYQTQFEGKSKAILLYQF
-217 NDFSTFVEEYQSF
+217 FS
-230 LTEIKRHWLSIA
+230 
-242 EESRSLILNEIH
+242 
-254 ETKLS
+254 
-259 QVSYK
+259 
-264 VEKVEAWVC
+264 
-273 NLNKWAN
+273 
-280 GSSMIFPYDT
+280 
-290 FIYFCQDCV
+290 
-299 ISATRKA
+299 
-306 FTPLQHPILEQNQT
+306 
-320 FLTHYQKHFKTQQDT
+320 
-335 LKAFLHYKFLMHLRQ
+335 HLRQ
-350 KLTNYKQTHKE
+350 KLADYKQTHKE

-408 VFQRIFMSQ
+408 VFHRIFMDQ
-417 NTSGQGFIMIGD
+417 NTSEQGFIMIGD

-453 EQATLNRNWRS
+453 EQATLDRNWRS
-464 VPEVVDSCN
+464 VPEVVESCN
-473 RLFQFPEGSHY
+473 RLFQFPEGDNP
-484 PFLYKDIPFQPVKAK
+484 PFLYHGIPFQPVKAK
-499 DNAEK
+499 EASDT
-504 LIGEQ
+504 LVGEQ
-509 ATRYFLISTEF
+509 ATRCLLISTEF
-520 KEQLAAEHCAYEI
+520 DEQLVAAHCAYQI

-540 EQGLITLP
+540 EQGLLFVQ
-548 KEKKEDEKKEDEYR
+548 KEEGNR

-574 SHKQASLIRE
+574 SHKQASLIRA

-617 CLNPYRQSSLLSAIG
+617 CLTPYRQSSLLSAIG

-657 ENFVGYQQVWLHQGI
+657 ETFVGYQQVWLHQGI

-717 NESALLR
+717 NEFALLR

-773 KASQPAKSKSMAIYQ
+773 KASQPAKSKPITIYQ
-788 DKDGNAHWS
+788 NDEGKAHWS
-797 FGSQSIEIKGDINRA
+797 FGSQSDEIKKYIDKA
-812 EFSEDLRLLYVAI
+812 EFAEDLRLLYVAV
-825 TRAKYQLNCVLPAQF
+825 TRAKYQLNLILPSQF
-840 DKNWN
+840 DEKWN
-845 SMSYLLTNGEIE
+845 SLSYLLSNGEIGT
-857 LGGEAPSKTTES
+857 GGIAPSQNTQ
-869 YIEQKGIKAD
+869 YYLAQKGIKAELITVNND
-879 IFSLE
+879 V
-884 SDIPEDDWQPTL
+884 PEDDWQPTL
-896 LQPIDIEAKSFTG
+896 VQPIDIEAKSFTG
-909 TIRTVGQIT
+909 KIRTVGQIT

-927 ERLQNK
+927 ERLQHK
-933 GQNIPLVA
+933 GQNTPLA
-941 FGDEAQDYDRTEF
+941 TFGDEAQDYDRTEF
-954 ISSDFLEDNAQP
+954 IASDFLEDNAQP

-1007 DLDEAWL
+1007 DLGEAWL
-1014 EPLTRWF
+1014 EPLTTWF
-1021 EQVIQTPFGD
+1021 EQVIQTPFGE
-1031 QAVSLAQIFTHKRLN
+1031 QAVSLTQIFTHKRLN

-1067 KKYSPLATQ
+1067 KKHSPLAKQ

-1150 SRLGENYN
+1150 ARLGENYN

-1173 MNGETNSGVYFD
+1173 MNGEPNSGVYFD
-1185 KPSQALIEEMD
+1185 KPSQELIEEMD
-1196 QLFG
+1196 RLFG

>member
-1 MKTLDALRLPLNQSC
+1 MNPLNSLQLALNQSS

-29 MANLYLRLILGVG
+29 MANLYLRLILGVR
-42 CAPLTVEQILVVT
+42 CPSPLTVEQILVVT

-63 LRDRIRKRLADVG
+63 LRDRIREKLVNVG
-76 KWFKDPDTD
+76 KWFRDPSS
-85 DTQKELIKDPF
+85 KEAQDALREPF
-96 LKALYLDI
+96 LAALYQEV
-104 QPRLNEALLRLKIAE
+104 QPRLNECLLRLSIAE
-119 REMDL
+119 REIDL

-137 LFQFAFDSGVRF
+137 LFQFAFSSGIRF
-149 DIDLLTNESELLN
+149 DIDLLSNEDELLT

-175 MGLEES
+175 MGLAETVAVAEELKTPS
-181 ALINKEVKSPASAL
+181 DALTAVKGYLYGDFPDLAAENQWLTQGISSYLADYQALLQEAKQHWLAVGAEAESLIVAEINKNYKKGEKKSLSRRAYQMRWIENWLKEL
-195 NEIKNYLYK
+195 NEWATSGSHYFPTNS
-204 NQLQLSIEQKWMD
+204 LS
-217 NDFSTFVEEYQSF
+217 
-230 LTEIKRHWLSIA
+230 R
-242 EESRSLILNEIH
+242 
-254 ETKLS
+254 
-259 QVSYK
+259 
-264 VEKVEAWVC
+264 
-273 NLNKWAN
+273 
-280 GSSMIFPYDT
+280 
-290 FIYFCQDCV
+290 FCQDF
-299 ISATRKA
+299 INEKA
-306 FTPLQHPILEQNQT
+306 EEGAEP
-320 FLTHYQKHFKTQQDT
+320 LTHTIFAKNQDYLTAYQTQFEGKS
-335 LKAFLHYKFLMHLRQ
+335 KAIFLYQFFSHLRQ
-350 KLTNYKQTHKE
+350 KLADYKQTHKE

-408 VFQRIFMSQ
+408 VFHRIFMDQ
-417 NTSGQGFIMIGD
+417 NTSEQGFIMIGD

-453 EQATLNRNWRS
+453 EQATLDRNWRS
-464 VPEVVDSCN
+464 VPEVVESCN
-473 RLFQFPEGSHY
+473 RLFQFPEGDNP
-484 PFLYKDIPFQPVKAK
+484 PFLYHGIPFQPVKAK
-499 DNAEK
+499 EASDT
-504 LIGEQ
+504 LVGEQ
-509 ATRYFLISTEF
+509 ATRCLLISTEF
-520 KEQLAAEHCAYEI
+520 DEQLVAAHCAYQI

-540 EQGLITLP
+540 EQGLLFVQ
-548 KEKKEDEKKEDEYR
+548 KEEGNR

-574 SHKQASLIRE
+574 SHKQASLIRA

-617 CLNPYRQSSLLSAIG
+617 CLTPYRQSSLLSAIG

-651 AWDNMV
+651 AWDNVV
-657 ENFVGYQQVWLHQGI
+657 ESFVGYQQVWLHQGI

-717 NESALLR
+717 NEFALLR

-773 KASQPAKSKSMAIYQ
+773 KASQPAKSKPITIYQ
-788 DKDGNAHWS
+788 NDEGKAHWS
-797 FGSQSIEIKGDINRA
+797 FGSQSDEIKKYIDKA
-812 EFSEDLRLLYVAI
+812 EFAEDLRLLYVAV
-825 TRAKYQLNCVLPAQF
+825 TRAKYQLNLILPSQF
-840 DKNWN
+840 DEKWN
-845 SMSYLLTNGEIE
+845 SLSYLLSNGEIGT
-857 LGGEAPSKTTES
+857 GGIAPSQNTQ
-869 YIEQKGIKAD
+869 YYLAQKGIKAELITVNND
-879 IFSLE
+879 V
-884 SDIPEDDWQPTL
+884 PEDNWQPIL
-896 LQPIDIEAKSFTG
+896 VQPIDIEAKSFTG
-909 TIRTVGQIT
+909 KIRTVGQIT

-927 ERLQNK
+927 ERLQHK
-933 GQNIPLVA
+933 EQNIPLA
-941 FGDEAQDYDRTEF
+941 TFGDEAQDYDRTEF
-954 ISSDFLEDNAQP
+954 IASDFLEDNAQP

-1007 DLDEAWL
+1007 NLDEAWL
-1014 EPLTRWF
+1014 EPLTTWF
-1021 EQVIQTPFGD
+1021 EQVIQTPFGE
-1031 QAVSLAQIFTHKRLN
+1031 QAVSLTQIFTHKRLN

-1067 KKYSPLATQ
+1067 KKHSPLAKQ

-1150 SRLGENYN
+1150 ARLGENYN

-1173 MNGETNSGVYFD
+1173 MNGEPNSGVYFD
-1185 KPSQALIEEMD
+1185 KPSQELIEEMD
-1196 QLFG
+1196 RLFG

>member
-1 MKTLDALRLPLNQSC
+1 MNPLNSLQLALNQSS

-29 MANLYLRLILGVG
+29 MANLYLRLILGVR
-42 CAPLTVEQILVVT
+42 CPSPLTVEQILVVT

-63 LRDRIRKRLADVG
+63 LRDRIREKLVNVG
-76 KWFKDPDTD
+76 KWFRDPSS
-85 DTQKELIKDPF
+85 KEAQDALREPF
-96 LKALYLDI
+96 LAELYQEV
-104 QPRLNEALLRLKIAE
+104 QPRLNECLLRLSIAE
-119 REMDL
+119 REIDL

-137 LFQFAFDSGVRF
+137 LFQFAFSSGIRF
-149 DIDLLTNESELLN
+149 DIDLLSNEDELLT

-175 MGLEES
+175 MGLAETVAVAEELKTPS
-181 ALINKEVKSPASAL
+181 DALTAVKGYLYGDFPDLAAENQWLTQGISSYLADYQALLQEAKQHWLAVGAEAESLIVAEINKNYKKGEKKSLSRRAYQMRWIENWLKEL
-195 NEIKNYLYK
+195 NEWATSGSHYFPTNS
-204 NQLQLSIEQKWMD
+204 LS
-217 NDFSTFVEEYQSF
+217 
-230 LTEIKRHWLSIA
+230 R
-242 EESRSLILNEIH
+242 
-254 ETKLS
+254 
-259 QVSYK
+259 
-264 VEKVEAWVC
+264 
-273 NLNKWAN
+273 
-280 GSSMIFPYDT
+280 
-290 FIYFCQDCV
+290 FCQDF
-299 ISATRKA
+299 INEKA
-306 FTPLQHPILEQNQT
+306 EEGAEP
-320 FLTHYQKHFKTQQDT
+320 LTHTIFAKNQDYLTAYQTQFEGKS
-335 LKAFLHYKFLMHLRQ
+335 KAILLYQFFSHLRQ
-350 KLTNYKQTHKE
+350 KLADYKQTHKE

-408 VFQRIFMSQ
+408 VFQRIFMDQ
-417 NTSGQGFIMIGD
+417 NASEQGFIMIGD

-440 DIFTYLKAKNEVQ
+440 DIFTYLTAKNEVQ
-453 EQATLNRNWRS
+453 EQATLDRNWRS
-464 VPEVVDSCN
+464 VPEVVESCN
-473 RLFQFPEGSHY
+473 RLFQFPEGDNP
-484 PFLYKDIPFQPVKAK
+484 PFLYHGIPFQPVKAK
-499 DNAEK
+499 EASDT
-504 LIGEQ
+504 LVGEQ
-509 ATRYFLISTEF
+509 ATRCLLISTEF
-520 KEQLAAEHCAYEI
+520 DEQLVAAHCAYQI

-540 EQGLITLP
+540 EQGLLFVQ
-548 KEKKEDEKKEDEYR
+548 KEEGNR

-574 SHKQASLIRE
+574 SHKQASLIRA

-617 CLNPYRQSSLLSAIG
+617 CLTPYRQSSLLSAIG

-657 ENFVGYQQVWLHQGI
+657 ETFVGYQQVWLHQGI

-717 NESALLR
+717 NEFALLR

-773 KASQPAKSKSMAIYQ
+773 KASQPAKSKPITIYQ
-788 DKDGNAHWS
+788 NDEGKAHWS
-797 FGSQSIEIKGDINRA
+797 FGSQSDEIKKYIDKA
-812 EFSEDLRLLYVAI
+812 EFAEDLRLLYVAV
-825 TRAKYQLNCVLPAQF
+825 TRAKYQLNLILPSQF
-840 DKNWN
+840 DEKWN
-845 SMSYLLTNGEIE
+845 SLSYLLSNGEIGT
-857 LGGEAPSKTTES
+857 GGIAPSQNTQ
-869 YIEQKGIKAD
+869 YYLAQKGIKAELITVNND
-879 IFSLE
+879 V
-884 SDIPEDDWQPTL
+884 PEDNWQPTL
-896 LQPIDIEAKSFTG
+896 VQPIDIEAKSFTG
-909 TIRTVGQIT
+909 KIRTVGQIT

-927 ERLQNK
+927 ERLQHK
-933 GQNIPLVA
+933 GQNTPLA
-941 FGDEAQDYDRTEF
+941 TFGDEAQDYDRTEF
-954 ISSDFLEDNAQP
+954 IASDFLEDNAQP

-1007 DLDEAWL
+1007 NLDEAWL
-1014 EPLTRWF
+1014 EPLTTWF
-1021 EQVIQTPFGD
+1021 EQVIQTPFGE
-1031 QAVSLAQIFTHKRLN
+1031 QAVSLTQIFTHKRLN

-1067 KKYSPLATQ
+1067 KKHSPLAKQ

-1150 SRLGENYN
+1150 ARLGENYN

-1173 MNGETNSGVYFD
+1173 MNGEPNSGVYFD
-1185 KPSQALIEEMD
+1185 KPSQELIEEMD
-1196 QLFG
+1196 RLFG

>member
-1 MKTLDALRLPLNQSC
+1 MNPLNSLQLALNQSS

-29 MANLYLRLILGVG
+29 MANLYLRLILGVR
-42 CAPLTVEQILVVT
+42 CPSPLTVEQILVVT

-63 LRDRIRKRLADVG
+63 LRDRIREKLVNVG
-76 KWFKDPDTD
+76 KWFRDPSS
-85 DTQKELIKDPF
+85 KEAQDALREPF
-96 LKALYLDI
+96 LAELYQEV
-104 QPRLNEALLRLKIAE
+104 QPRLNECLLRLSIAE
-119 REMDL
+119 REIDL

-137 LFQFAFDSGVRF
+137 LFQFAFSSGIRF
-149 DIDLLTNESELLN
+149 DIDLLSNEDELLT

-175 MGLEES
+175 MGLAETVAVAEELKTPS
-181 ALINKEVKSPASAL
+181 DALTAVKGYLYGDFPDLAAENQWLTQGISSYLADYQALLQEAKQHWLAVGAEAESLIVTEINKSYKKGEKKSLSRRAYQMRWIENWLKEL
-195 NEIKNYLYK
+195 NEWATSGSHYFPTNS
-204 NQLQLSIEQKWMD
+204 LS
-217 NDFSTFVEEYQSF
+217 
-230 LTEIKRHWLSIA
+230 R
-242 EESRSLILNEIH
+242 
-254 ETKLS
+254 
-259 QVSYK
+259 
-264 VEKVEAWVC
+264 
-273 NLNKWAN
+273 
-280 GSSMIFPYDT
+280 
-290 FIYFCQDCV
+290 FCQDF
-299 ISATRKA
+299 INEKA
-306 FTPLQHPILEQNQT
+306 EEGAEP
-320 FLTHYQKHFKTQQDT
+320 LTHTIFAKNQDYLTAYQTQFEGKS
-335 LKAFLHYKFLMHLRQ
+335 KAILLYQFFSHLRQ
-350 KLTNYKQTHKE
+350 KLADYKQTHKE

-408 VFQRIFMSQ
+408 VFHRIFMDQ
-417 NTSGQGFIMIGD
+417 NTSEQGFIMIGD

-453 EQATLNRNWRS
+453 EQATLDRNWRS
-464 VPEVVDSCN
+464 VPEVVESCN
-473 RLFQFPEGSHY
+473 RLFQFPEGDNP
-484 PFLYKDIPFQPVKAK
+484 PFLYHGIPFQPVKAK
-499 DNAEK
+499 EASDT
-504 LIGEQ
+504 LVGEQ
-509 ATRYFLISTEF
+509 ATRCLLISTEF
-520 KEQLAAEHCAYEI
+520 DEQLAATHCAYQI

-540 EQGLITLP
+540 EQGLLFVQ
-548 KEKKEDEKKEDEYR
+548 KEEGNR

-574 SHKQASLIRE
+574 SHKQASLIRA

-617 CLNPYRQSSLLSAIG
+617 CLTPYRQSSLLSAIG

-651 AWDNMV
+651 AWDNVV
-657 ENFVGYQQVWLHQGI
+657 ESFVGYQQVWLHQGI

-717 NESALLR
+717 NEFALLR

-773 KASQPAKSKSMAIYQ
+773 KASQPAKSKPITIYQ
-788 DKDGNAHWS
+788 NDEGKAHWS
-797 FGSQSIEIKGDINRA
+797 FGSQSDEIKKYIDKA
-812 EFSEDLRLLYVAI
+812 EFAEDLRLLYVAV
-825 TRAKYQLNCVLPAQF
+825 TRAKYQLNLILPSQF
-840 DKNWN
+840 DEKWN
-845 SMSYLLTNGEIE
+845 SLSYLLSNGEIGT
-857 LGGEAPSKTTES
+857 GGIAPSQNTQ
-869 YIEQKGIKAD
+869 YYLAQKGIKAELITVNND
-879 IFSLE
+879 V
-884 SDIPEDDWQPTL
+884 PEDNWQPTL
-896 LQPIDIEAKSFTG
+896 VQPIDIEAKSFTG

-927 ERLQNK
+927 ERLQHK
-933 GQNIPLVA
+933 GQNTPLA
-941 FGDEAQDYDRTEF
+941 TFGDEAQDYDRTEF
-954 ISSDFLEDNAQP
+954 IASDFLEDNAQP

-1007 DLDEAWL
+1007 NLDEAWL
-1014 EPLTRWF
+1014 EPLTTWF
-1021 EQVIQTPFGD
+1021 EQVIQTPFGE
-1031 QAVSLAQIFTHKRLN
+1031 QAVSLTQIFTHKRLN

-1067 KKYSPLATQ
+1067 KKHSPLAKQ

-1150 SRLGENYN
+1150 ARLGENYN

-1173 MNGETNSGVYFD
+1173 MNGEPNSGVYFD
-1185 KPSQALIEEMD
+1185 KPSQELIEEMD
-1196 QLFG
+1196 RLFG

>member
-1 MKTLDALRLPLNQSC
+1 MNPLNSLQLALNQSS

-29 MANLYLRLILGVG
+29 MANLYLRLILGVR
-42 CAPLTVEQILVVT
+42 CPSPLTVEQILVVT

-63 LRDRIRKRLADVG
+63 LRDRIREKLVNVG
-76 KWFKDPDTD
+76 KWFRDPSS
-85 DTQKELIKDPF
+85 KEAQDALREPF
-96 LKALYLDI
+96 LAALYQEV
-104 QPRLNEALLRLKIAE
+104 QPRLNECLLRLSIAE
-119 REMDL
+119 REIDL

-137 LFQFAFDSGVRF
+137 LFQFAFSSGIRF
-149 DIDLLTNESELLN
+149 DIDLLSNEDELLT

-175 MGLEES
+175 MGLAETVAVAEELKTPS
-181 ALINKEVKSPASAL
+181 DALTAVKGYLYGDFPDLAAENQWLTQGISSYLADYQALLQEAKQHWLAVGAEAESLIVTEINKSYKKGEKKSLSRRAYQMRWIENWLKEL
-195 NEIKNYLYK
+195 NEWATSGSHYFPTNS
-204 NQLQLSIEQKWMD
+204 LS
-217 NDFSTFVEEYQSF
+217 
-230 LTEIKRHWLSIA
+230 R
-242 EESRSLILNEIH
+242 
-254 ETKLS
+254 
-259 QVSYK
+259 
-264 VEKVEAWVC
+264 
-273 NLNKWAN
+273 
-280 GSSMIFPYDT
+280 
-290 FIYFCQDCV
+290 FCQDF
-299 ISATRKA
+299 INEKA
-306 FTPLQHPILEQNQT
+306 EEGAEP
-320 FLTHYQKHFKTQQDT
+320 LTHTIFAKNQDYLTAYQTQFEGKS
-335 LKAFLHYKFLMHLRQ
+335 KAIFLYQFFSHLRQ
-350 KLTNYKQTHKE
+350 KLADYKQTHKE

-408 VFQRIFMSQ
+408 VFHRIFMDQ
-417 NTSGQGFIMIGD
+417 NTSEQGFIMIGD

-453 EQATLNRNWRS
+453 EQATLDRNWRS
-464 VPEVVDSCN
+464 VPEVVESCN
-473 RLFQFPEGSHY
+473 RLFQFPEGDNP
-484 PFLYKDIPFQPVKAK
+484 PFLYHGIPFQPVKAK
-499 DNAEK
+499 EASDT
-504 LIGEQ
+504 LVGEQ
-509 ATRYFLISTEF
+509 ATRCLLISTEF
-520 KEQLAAEHCAYEI
+520 DEQLAATHCAYQI

-540 EQGLITLP
+540 EQGLLFVQ
-548 KEKKEDEKKEDEYR
+548 KEEGNR

-574 SHKQASLIRE
+574 SHKQASLIRA

-609 DLRFILSA
+609 DLRIILSA

-651 AWDNMV
+651 AWDNVV
-657 ENFVGYQQVWLHQGI
+657 ESFVGYQQVWLHQGI

-717 NESALLR
+717 NEFALLR

-773 KASQPAKSKSMAIYQ
+773 KASQPAKSKPITIYQ
-788 DKDGNAHWS
+788 NDEGKAHWS
-797 FGSQSIEIKGDINRA
+797 FGSQSDEIKKYIDKA
-812 EFSEDLRLLYVAI
+812 EFAEDLRLLYVAV
-825 TRAKYQLNCVLPAQF
+825 TRAKYQLNLILPSQF
-840 DKNWN
+840 DDKWN
-845 SMSYLLTNGEIE
+845 SLSYLLSSGEIGT
-857 LGGEAPSKTTES
+857 GGVTPSQNTQ
-869 YIEQKGIKAD
+869 YYLAQKGIKAELITVNND
-879 IFSLE
+879 V
-884 SDIPEDDWQPTL
+884 PEDNWQPIL
-896 LQPIDIEAKSFTG
+896 VQPIDIEAKSFTG
-909 TIRTVGQIT
+909 KIRTVGQIT

-927 ERLQNK
+927 ERLQHK
-933 GQNIPLVA
+933 EQNIPLA
-941 FGDEAQDYDRTEF
+941 TFGDEAQDYDRTEF
-954 ISSDFLEDNAQP
+954 IASDFLEDNAQP

-1007 DLDEAWL
+1007 NLDEAWL
-1014 EPLTRWF
+1014 EPLTTWF
-1021 EQVIQTPFGD
+1021 EQVIQTPFGE
-1031 QAVSLAQIFTHKRLN
+1031 QAVSLTQIFTHKRLN

-1067 KKYSPLATQ
+1067 KKHSPLAKQ

-1150 SRLGENYN
+1150 ARLGENYN

-1173 MNGETNSGVYFD
+1173 MNGEPNSGVYFD
-1185 KPSQALIEEMD
+1185 KPSQELIEEMD
-1196 QLFG
+1196 RLFG

>member
-1 MKTLDALRLPLNQSC
+1 MNPLNSLQLALNQSS

-29 MANLYLRLILGVG
+29 MANLYLRLILGVR
-42 CAPLTVEQILVVT
+42 CPSPLTVEQILVVT

-63 LRDRIRKRLADVG
+63 LRDRIREKLVNVG
-76 KWFKDPDTD
+76 KWFRDPSS
-85 DTQKELIKDPF
+85 KEAQDALREPF
-96 LKALYLDI
+96 LAELYQEV
-104 QPRLNEALLRLKIAE
+104 QPRLNECLLRLSIAE
-119 REMDL
+119 REIDL

-137 LFQFAFDSGVRF
+137 LFQFAFSSGIRF
-149 DIDLLTNESELLN
+149 DIDLLRNEDELLT

-175 MGLEES
+175 MGLAETVAVAEELKTPS
-181 ALINKEVKSPASAL
+181 DALTAVKGYLYGDFPDLAAENQWLTQGISSYLADYQALLQEAKQHWLAVGAEAESLIVAEINKNYKKGEKKSLSRRAYQMRWIENWLKEL
-195 NEIKNYLYK
+195 NEWATSGSHYFPTNSLSRFCRDFINEKAEEGAEPLTHTIFAK
-204 NQLQLSIEQKWMD
+204 NQDYLTAYQTQFEGKSKAILLYQF
-217 NDFSTFVEEYQSF
+217 FS
-230 LTEIKRHWLSIA
+230 
-242 EESRSLILNEIH
+242 
-254 ETKLS
+254 
-259 QVSYK
+259 
-264 VEKVEAWVC
+264 
-273 NLNKWAN
+273 
-280 GSSMIFPYDT
+280 
-290 FIYFCQDCV
+290 
-299 ISATRKA
+299 
-306 FTPLQHPILEQNQT
+306 
-320 FLTHYQKHFKTQQDT
+320 
-335 LKAFLHYKFLMHLRQ
+335 HLRQ
-350 KLTNYKQTHKE
+350 KLADYKQTHKE

-408 VFQRIFMSQ
+408 VFHRIFMDQ
-417 NTSGQGFIMIGD
+417 NTSEQGFIMIGD

-453 EQATLNRNWRS
+453 EQATLDRNWRS
-464 VPEVVDSCN
+464 VPEVVESCN
-473 RLFQFPEGSHY
+473 RLFQFPEGDNP
-484 PFLYKDIPFQPVKAK
+484 PFLYHGIPFQPVKAK
-499 DNAEK
+499 EASDT
-504 LIGEQ
+504 LVGEQ
-509 ATRYFLISTEF
+509 ATRCLLISTEF
-520 KEQLAAEHCAYEI
+520 DEQLVAAHCAYQI

-540 EQGLITLP
+540 EQGLLFVQ
-548 KEKKEDEKKEDEYR
+548 KEEGNR

-574 SHKQASLIRE
+574 SHKQASLIRA

-617 CLNPYRQSSLLSAIG
+617 CLTPYRQSSLLSAIG

-657 ENFVGYQQVWLHQGI
+657 ETFVGYQQVWLHQGI

-717 NESALLR
+717 NEFALLR

-773 KASQPAKSKSMAIYQ
+773 KASQPAKSKPITIYQ
-788 DKDGNAHWS
+788 NDEGKAHWS
-797 FGSQSIEIKGDINRA
+797 FGSQSDEIKKYIDKA
-812 EFSEDLRLLYVAI
+812 EFAEDLRLLYVAV
-825 TRAKYQLNCVLPAQF
+825 TRAKYQLNLILPSQF
-840 DKNWN
+840 DEKWN
-845 SMSYLLTNGEIE
+845 SLSYLLSNGEIGT
-857 LGGEAPSKTTES
+857 GGIAPSQNTQ
-869 YIEQKGIKAD
+869 YYLAQKGIKAELITVNND
-879 IFSLE
+879 V
-884 SDIPEDDWQPTL
+884 PEDNWQPTL
-896 LQPIDIEAKSFTG
+896 VQPIDIEAKSFTG

-927 ERLQNK
+927 ERLQHK
-933 GQNIPLVA
+933 GQNTPLA
-941 FGDEAQDYDRTEF
+941 TFGDEAQDYDRTEF
-954 ISSDFLEDNAQP
+954 IASDFLEDNAQP

-1007 DLDEAWL
+1007 NLDEAWL
-1014 EPLTRWF
+1014 EPLTTWF
-1021 EQVIQTPFGD
+1021 EQVIQTPFGE
-1031 QAVSLAQIFTHKRLN
+1031 QAVSLTQIFTHKRLN

-1067 KKYSPLATQ
+1067 KKHSPLAKQ

-1150 SRLGENYN
+1150 ARLGENYN

-1173 MNGETNSGVYFD
+1173 MNGEPNSGVYFD
-1185 KPSQALIEEMD
+1185 KPSQELIEEID
-1196 QLFG
+1196 RLFG

>member
-1 MKTLDALRLPLNQSC
+1 MNPLNSLQLALNQSS

-29 MANLYLRLILGVG
+29 MANLYLRLILGVR
-42 CAPLTVEQILVVT
+42 CPSPLTVEQILVVT

-63 LRDRIRKRLADVG
+63 LRDRIREKLVNVG
-76 KWFKDPDTD
+76 KWFRDPSS
-85 DTQKELIKDPF
+85 KEAQDALREPF
-96 LKALYLDI
+96 LAALYQEV
-104 QPRLNEALLRLKIAE
+104 QPRLNECLLRLSIAE
-119 REMDL
+119 REIDL

-137 LFQFAFDSGVRF
+137 LFQFAFSSGIRF
-149 DIDLLTNESELLN
+149 DIDLLSNEDELLT

-175 MGLEES
+175 MGLAETVAVAEELKTPS
-181 ALINKEVKSPASAL
+181 DALTAVKGYLYGDFPDLAAENQWLTQGISSYLADYQALLQEAKQHWLAVGAEAESLIVTEINKSYKKGEKKSLSRRAYQMRWIENWLKEL
-195 NEIKNYLYK
+195 NEWATSGSHYFPTNS
-204 NQLQLSIEQKWMD
+204 LS
-217 NDFSTFVEEYQSF
+217 
-230 LTEIKRHWLSIA
+230 R
-242 EESRSLILNEIH
+242 
-254 ETKLS
+254 
-259 QVSYK
+259 
-264 VEKVEAWVC
+264 
-273 NLNKWAN
+273 
-280 GSSMIFPYDT
+280 
-290 FIYFCQDCV
+290 FCQDF
-299 ISATRKA
+299 INEKA
-306 FTPLQHPILEQNQT
+306 EEGAEP
-320 FLTHYQKHFKTQQDT
+320 LTHTIFAKNQDYLTAYQTQFEGKS
-335 LKAFLHYKFLMHLRQ
+335 KAIFLYQFFSHLRQ
-350 KLTNYKQTHKE
+350 KLADYKQTHKE

-408 VFQRIFMSQ
+408 VFHRIFMDQ
-417 NTSGQGFIMIGD
+417 NTSEQGFIMIGD

-453 EQATLNRNWRS
+453 EQATLDRNWRS
-464 VPEVVDSCN
+464 VPEVVESCN
-473 RLFQFPEGSHY
+473 RLFQFPEGDNP
-484 PFLYKDIPFQPVKAK
+484 PFLYHGIPFQPVKAK
-499 DNAEK
+499 EASDT
-504 LIGEQ
+504 LVGEQ
-509 ATRYFLISTEF
+509 ATRCLLISTEF
-520 KEQLAAEHCAYEI
+520 DEQLAATHCAYQI

-540 EQGLITLP
+540 EQGLLFVQ
-548 KEKKEDEKKEDEYR
+548 KEEGNR

-574 SHKQASLIRE
+574 SHKQASLIRA

-609 DLRFILSA
+609 DLRIILSA

-651 AWDNMV
+651 AWDNVV
-657 ENFVGYQQVWLHQGI
+657 ESFVGYQQVWLHQGI

-717 NESALLR
+717 NEFALLR

-773 KASQPAKSKSMAIYQ
+773 KASQPAKSKPITIYQ
-788 DKDGNAHWS
+788 NDEGKAHWS
-797 FGSQSIEIKGDINRA
+797 FGSQSDEIKKYIDKA
-812 EFSEDLRLLYVAI
+812 EFAEDLRLLYVAV
-825 TRAKYQLNCVLPAQF
+825 TRAKYQLNLILPSQF
-840 DKNWN
+840 DEKWN
-845 SMSYLLTNGEIE
+845 SLSYLLSNGEIGT
-857 LGGEAPSKTTES
+857 GGIAPSQNTQ
-869 YIEQKGIKAD
+869 YYLAQKGIKAELITVNND
-879 IFSLE
+879 V
-884 SDIPEDDWQPTL
+884 PEDNWQPIL
-896 LQPIDIEAKSFTG
+896 VQPIDIEAKSFTG
-909 TIRTVGQIT
+909 KIRTVGQIT

-927 ERLQNK
+927 ERLQHK
-933 GQNIPLVA
+933 GQNIPLA
-941 FGDEAQDYDRTEF
+941 TFGDEAQDYDRTEF
-954 ISSDFLEDNAQP
+954 IASDFLEDNAQP

-1007 DLDEAWL
+1007 NLDEAWL
-1014 EPLTRWF
+1014 EPLTTWF
-1021 EQVIQTPFGD
+1021 EQVIQTPFGE
-1031 QAVSLAQIFTHKRLN
+1031 QAVSLTQIFTHKRLN

-1067 KKYSPLATQ
+1067 KKHSPLAKQ

-1150 SRLGENYN
+1150 ARLGENYN

-1173 MNGETNSGVYFD
+1173 MNGEPNSGVYFD
-1185 KPSQALIEEMD
+1185 KPSQELIEEMD
-1196 QLFG
+1196 RLFG

>member
-1 MKTLDALRLPLNQSC
+1 MNPLNSLQLALNQSS

-29 MANLYLRLILGVG
+29 MANLYLRLILGVR
-42 CAPLTVEQILVVT
+42 CPSPLTVEQILVVT

-63 LRDRIRKRLADVG
+63 LRDRIREKLVNVG
-76 KWFKDPDTD
+76 KWFRDPSS
-85 DTQKELIKDPF
+85 KEAQDALREPF
-96 LKALYLDI
+96 LAELYQEV
-104 QPRLNEALLRLKIAE
+104 QPRLNECLLRLSIAE
-119 REMDL
+119 REIDL

-137 LFQFAFDSGVRF
+137 LFQFAFSSGIRF
-149 DIDLLTNESELLN
+149 DIDLLSNEDELLT

-175 MGLEES
+175 MGLAETVAVAEELKTPS
-181 ALINKEVKSPASAL
+181 DALTAVKGYLYGDFPDLAAENQWLTQGISSYLADYQALLQEAKQHWLAVGAEAESLIVAEINKNYKKGEKKSLSRRAYQMRWIENWLKEL
-195 NEIKNYLYK
+195 NEWATSGSHYFPTN
-204 NQLQLSIEQKWMD
+204 S
-217 NDFSTFVEEYQSF
+217 FS
-230 LTEIKRHWLSIA
+230 R
-242 EESRSLILNEIH
+242 
-254 ETKLS
+254 
-259 QVSYK
+259 
-264 VEKVEAWVC
+264 
-273 NLNKWAN
+273 
-280 GSSMIFPYDT
+280 
-290 FIYFCQDCV
+290 FCQDF
-299 ISATRKA
+299 INEKA
-306 FTPLQHPILEQNQT
+306 EEGAEP
-320 FLTHYQKHFKTQQDT
+320 LTHAIFAKNQDYLTAYQTQFEGKS
-335 LKAFLHYKFLMHLRQ
+335 KAILLYQFFSHLHQ
-350 KLTNYKQTHKE
+350 KLTDYKQTHKE

-375 QSERGDTLAQQIR
+375 QSERGTDLAQQIR

-408 VFQRIFMSQ
+408 VFRRIFMDQ
-417 NTSGQGFIMIGD
+417 NTSEQGFIMIGD

-440 DIFTYLKAKNEVQ
+440 DIFTYLTAKNEVQ
-453 EQATLNRNWRS
+453 EQATLDRNWRS

-473 RLFQFPEGSHY
+473 RLFQFPEGNNP
-484 PFLYKDIPFQPVKAK
+484 PFLYHGIPFQPVKAK
-499 DNAEK
+499 KASDA
-504 LIGEQ
+504 LVGEQ
-509 ATRYFLISTEF
+509 ATRCLLISTEF
-520 KEQLAAEHCAYEI
+520 DEQLAAAHCAYQI

-540 EQGLITLP
+540 EQGLLFVQ
-548 KEKKEDEKKEDEYR
+548 KEEGNR

-574 SHKQASLIRE
+574 SHKQASLIRT

-651 AWDNMV
+651 AWDNVV
-657 ENFVGYQQVWLHQGI
+657 ESFVGYQQVWLHQGI

-717 NESALLR
+717 NEFALLR
-724 WYEQQLDN
+724 WYEQQLAN

-788 DKDGNAHWS
+788 NDEGKAYWS
-797 FGSQSIEIKGDINRA
+797 FGSQSDEIKKYIDKA
-812 EFSEDLRLLYVAI
+812 EFAEDLRLLYVAV
-825 TRAKYQLNCVLPAQF
+825 TRAKYQLNLILPSQF
-840 DKNWN
+840 DEKWN
-845 SMSYLLTNGEIE
+845 SLSYLLSNGEIGT
-857 LGGEAPSKTTES
+857 GGIAPSQNTQ
-869 YIEQKGIKAD
+869 YYLAQKGIKAELITVNND
-879 IFSLE
+879 V
-884 SDIPEDDWQPTL
+884 PEDNWQPTL
-896 LQPIDIEAKSFTG
+896 VQPIDIEAKSFTG
-909 TIRTVGQIT
+909 KIRTVGQIT

-927 ERLQNK
+927 ERLQHK
-933 GQNIPLVA
+933 GQNIPLA
-941 FGDEAQDYDRTEF
+941 TFGDEAQDYDRTEF
-954 ISSDFLEDNAQP
+954 IASDFLEDNAQP

-1007 DLDEAWL
+1007 NLDEAWL
-1014 EPLTRWF
+1014 EPLTTWF
-1021 EQVIQTPFGD
+1021 EQVIQTPFGE
-1031 QAVSLAQIFTHKRLN
+1031 QAVSLTQIFTHKRLN

-1067 KKYSPLATQ
+1067 KKHSPLAKQ

-1150 SRLGENYN
+1150 ARLGENYN

-1173 MNGETNSGVYFD
+1173 MNGEPNSGVYFD
-1185 KPSQALIEEMD
+1185 KPSQELIEEMD
-1196 QLFG
+1196 RLFG

>member
-1 MKTLDALRLPLNQSC
+1 MNPLNSLQLALNQSS

-29 MANLYLRLILGVG
+29 MANLYLRLILGVR
-42 CAPLTVEQILVVT
+42 CPSPLTVEQILVVT

-63 LRDRIRKRLADVG
+63 LRDRIREKLVNVG
-76 KWFKDPDTD
+76 KWFRDPSS
-85 DTQKELIKDPF
+85 KEAQDALREPF
-96 LKALYLDI
+96 LAALYQEV
-104 QPRLNEALLRLKIAE
+104 QPRLNECLLRLSIAE
-119 REMDL
+119 REIDL

-137 LFQFAFDSGVRF
+137 LFQFAFSSGIRF
-149 DIDLLTNESELLN
+149 DIDLLSNEDELLT

-175 MGLEES
+175 MGLAETVAVAEELKTPS
-181 ALINKEVKSPASAL
+181 DALTAVKGYLYGDFPDLAAENQWLTQGISSYLADYQALLQEAKQHWLAVGAEAESLIVAEINKNYKKGEKKSLSRRAYQMRWIENWLKEL
-195 NEIKNYLYK
+195 NEWATSGSHYFPTNS
-204 NQLQLSIEQKWMD
+204 LS
-217 NDFSTFVEEYQSF
+217 
-230 LTEIKRHWLSIA
+230 R
-242 EESRSLILNEIH
+242 
-254 ETKLS
+254 
-259 QVSYK
+259 
-264 VEKVEAWVC
+264 
-273 NLNKWAN
+273 
-280 GSSMIFPYDT
+280 
-290 FIYFCQDCV
+290 FCQDF
-299 ISATRKA
+299 INEKA
-306 FTPLQHPILEQNQT
+306 EEGAEP
-320 FLTHYQKHFKTQQDT
+320 LTHTIFARNQDYLTAYQTHFENKQ
-335 LKAFLHYKFLMHLRQ
+335 KAILLYQFFSHLRQ
-350 KLTNYKQTHKE
+350 KLADYKQTHKE

-408 VFQRIFMSQ
+408 VFHRIFMDQ
-417 NTSGQGFIMIGD
+417 NTSEQGFIMIGD

-453 EQATLNRNWRS
+453 EQATLDRNWRS
-464 VPEVVDSCN
+464 VPEVVESCN
-473 RLFQFPEGSHY
+473 RLFQFPEGDNP
-484 PFLYKDIPFQPVKAK
+484 PFLYHGIPFQPVKAK
-499 DNAEK
+499 EASDT
-504 LIGEQ
+504 LVGEQ
-509 ATRYFLISTEF
+509 ATRCLLISTEF
-520 KEQLAAEHCAYEI
+520 DEQLAATHCAYQI

-540 EQGLITLP
+540 EQGLLFVQ
-548 KEKKEDEKKEDEYR
+548 KEEGNR

-574 SHKQASLIRE
+574 SHKQASLIRA

-617 CLNPYRQSSLLSAIG
+617 CLTPYRQSSLLSAIG

-651 AWDNMV
+651 AWDNVV
-657 ENFVGYQQVWLHQGI
+657 ESFVGYQQVWLHQGI

-717 NESALLR
+717 NEFALLR

-773 KASQPAKSKSMAIYQ
+773 KASQPAKSKPITIYQ
-788 DKDGNAHWS
+788 NDEGKAHWS
-797 FGSQSIEIKGDINRA
+797 FGSQSDEIKKYIDKA
-812 EFSEDLRLLYVAI
+812 EFAEDLRLLYVAV
-825 TRAKYQLNCVLPAQF
+825 TRAKYQLNLILPSQF
-840 DKNWN
+840 DEKWN
-845 SMSYLLTNGEIE
+845 SLSYLLSNGEIGT
-857 LGGEAPSKTTES
+857 GGIAPSQNTQ
-869 YIEQKGIKAD
+869 YYLAQKGIKAELITVNND
-879 IFSLE
+879 V
-884 SDIPEDDWQPTL
+884 PEDNWQPAL
-896 LQPIDIEAKSFTG
+896 VQPIDIEAKSFTG
-909 TIRTVGQIT
+909 KIRTVGQIT

-927 ERLQNK
+927 ERLQHK
-933 GQNIPLVA
+933 GQNTPLA
-941 FGDEAQDYDRTEF
+941 TFGDEAQDYDRTEF
-954 ISSDFLEDNAQP
+954 IASDFLEDNAQP

-1007 DLDEAWL
+1007 NLDEAWL
-1014 EPLTRWF
+1014 EPLTTWF
-1021 EQVIQTPFGD
+1021 EQVIQTPFGE
-1031 QAVSLAQIFTHKRLN
+1031 QAVSLTQIFTHKRLN

-1067 KKYSPLATQ
+1067 KKHSPLAKQ

-1150 SRLGENYN
+1150 ARLGENYN

-1173 MNGETNSGVYFD
+1173 MNGEPNSGVYFD
-1185 KPSQALIEEMD
+1185 KPSQELIEEMD
-1196 QLFG
+1196 RLFG

>member
-1 MKTLDALRLPLNQSC
+1 MNPLNSLQLALNQSS

-29 MANLYLRLILGVG
+29 MANLYLRLILGVR
-42 CAPLTVEQILVVT
+42 CPSPLTVEQILVVT

-63 LRDRIRKRLADVG
+63 LRDRIREKLVNVG
-76 KWFKDPDTD
+76 KWFRDPSS
-85 DTQKELIKDPF
+85 KEAQDALREPF
-96 LKALYLDI
+96 LAALYQEV
-104 QPRLNEALLRLKIAE
+104 QPRLNECLLRLSIAE
-119 REMDL
+119 REIDL

-137 LFQFAFDSGVRF
+137 LFQFAFSSGIRF
-149 DIDLLTNESELLN
+149 DIDLLSNEDELLT

-175 MGLEES
+175 MGLAETVAVAEELKTPS
-181 ALINKEVKSPASAL
+181 DALTAVKGYLYGDFPDLAAENQWLTQGISSYLADYQALLQEAKQHWLAVGAEAESLIVTEINKSYKKGEKKSLSRRAYQMRWIENWLKEL
-195 NEIKNYLYK
+195 NEWATSGSHYFPTNS
-204 NQLQLSIEQKWMD
+204 LS
-217 NDFSTFVEEYQSF
+217 
-230 LTEIKRHWLSIA
+230 R
-242 EESRSLILNEIH
+242 
-254 ETKLS
+254 
-259 QVSYK
+259 
-264 VEKVEAWVC
+264 
-273 NLNKWAN
+273 
-280 GSSMIFPYDT
+280 
-290 FIYFCQDCV
+290 FCQDF
-299 ISATRKA
+299 INEKA
-306 FTPLQHPILEQNQT
+306 EEGAEP
-320 FLTHYQKHFKTQQDT
+320 LTHTIFAKNQDYLTAYQTQFEGKS
-335 LKAFLHYKFLMHLRQ
+335 KAIFLYQFFSHLRQ
-350 KLTNYKQTHKE
+350 KLADYKQTHKE

-408 VFQRIFMSQ
+408 VFHRIFMDQ
-417 NTSGQGFIMIGD
+417 NTSEQGFIMIGD

-453 EQATLNRNWRS
+453 EQATLDRNWRS
-464 VPEVVDSCN
+464 VPEVVESCN
-473 RLFQFPEGSHY
+473 RLFQFPEGDNP
-484 PFLYKDIPFQPVKAK
+484 PFLYHGIPFQPVKAK
-499 DNAEK
+499 EASDT
-504 LIGEQ
+504 LVGEQ
-509 ATRYFLISTEF
+509 ATRCLLISTEF
-520 KEQLAAEHCAYEI
+520 DEQLAATHCAYQI

-540 EQGLITLP
+540 EQGLLFVQ
-548 KEKKEDEKKEDEYR
+548 KEEGNR

-574 SHKQASLIRE
+574 SHKQASLIRA

-609 DLRFILSA
+609 DLRIILSA

-651 AWDNMV
+651 AWDNVV
-657 ENFVGYQQVWLHQGI
+657 ESFVGYQQVWLHQGI

-717 NESALLR
+717 NEFALLR

-788 DKDGNAHWS
+788 NDEGKAYWS
-797 FGSQSIEIKGDINRA
+797 FGSQSDEIKKYIDKA
-812 EFSEDLRLLYVAI
+812 EFAEDLRLLYVAV
-825 TRAKYQLNCVLPAQF
+825 TRAKYQLNLILPSQF
-840 DKNWN
+840 DDKWN
-845 SMSYLLTNGEIE
+845 SLSYLLSSGEIGT
-857 LGGEAPSKTTES
+857 GGVTPSQNTQ
-869 YIEQKGIKAD
+869 YYLAQKGIKAELITVNND
-879 IFSLE
+879 V
-884 SDIPEDDWQPTL
+884 PEDNWQPIL
-896 LQPIDIEAKSFTG
+896 VQPIDIEAKSFTG
-909 TIRTVGQIT
+909 KIRTVGQIT

-927 ERLQNK
+927 ERLQHK
-933 GQNIPLVA
+933 EQNIPLA
-941 FGDEAQDYDRTEF
+941 TFGDEAQDYDRTEF
-954 ISSDFLEDNAQP
+954 IASDFLEDNAQP

-1007 DLDEAWL
+1007 NLDEAWL
-1014 EPLTRWF
+1014 EPLTTWF
-1021 EQVIQTPFGD
+1021 EQVIQTPFGE
-1031 QAVSLAQIFTHKRLN
+1031 QAVSLTQIFTHKRLN

-1067 KKYSPLATQ
+1067 KKHSPLAKQ

-1150 SRLGENYN
+1150 ARLGENYN

-1173 MNGETNSGVYFD
+1173 MNGEPNSGVYFD
-1185 KPSQALIEEMD
+1185 KPSQELIEEMD
-1196 QLFG
+1196 RLFG

>member
-1 MKTLDALRLPLNQSC
+1 MNPLNSLQLALNQSS

-29 MANLYLRLILGVG
+29 MANLYLRLILGVR
-42 CAPLTVEQILVVT
+42 CPSPLTVEQILVVT

-63 LRDRIRKRLADVG
+63 LRDRIREKLVNVG
-76 KWFKDPDTD
+76 KWFRDPSS
-85 DTQKELIKDPF
+85 KEAQEALREPF
-96 LKALYLDI
+96 LAELYQEV
-104 QPRLNEALLRLKIAE
+104 QPRLNECLLRLKIAE
-119 REMDL
+119 REIDL

-137 LFQFAFDSGVRF
+137 LFQFAFSSGIRF

-175 MGLEES
+175 MGLAETVAVAEELKTPS
-181 ALINKEVKSPASAL
+181 DALTAVKGYLYGDFPDLAAENQWLTQGISSYLTDYQALLQKAKQHWLAVGAEAESLIVTEINKSYKKGEKKALSRRAYQMRWVENWLKEL
-195 NEIKNYLYK
+195 NEWATSGSHYFPTN
-204 NQLQLSIEQKWMD
+204 S
-217 NDFSTFVEEYQSF
+217 FS
-230 LTEIKRHWLSIA
+230 R
-242 EESRSLILNEIH
+242 
-254 ETKLS
+254 
-259 QVSYK
+259 
-264 VEKVEAWVC
+264 
-273 NLNKWAN
+273 
-280 GSSMIFPYDT
+280 
-290 FIYFCQDCV
+290 FCQDF
-299 ISATRKA
+299 INEKA
-306 FTPLQHPILEQNQT
+306 EEGAEP
-320 FLTHYQKHFKTQQDT
+320 LTHAIFAKNQDYLTAYQTQFEGKS
-335 LKAFLHYKFLMHLRQ
+335 KAILLYQFFSHLRQ
-350 KLTNYKQTHKE
+350 KLADYKQTHKE

-408 VFQRIFMSQ
+408 VFHRIFMDQ
-417 NTSGQGFIMIGD
+417 NTSEQGFIMIGD

-453 EQATLNRNWRS
+453 EQATLDRNWRS
-464 VPEVVDSCN
+464 VPEVVESCN
-473 RLFQFPEGSHY
+473 RLFQFPEGDNP
-484 PFLYKDIPFQPVKAK
+484 PFLYHGIPFQPVKAK
-499 DNAEK
+499 EASDT
-504 LIGEQ
+504 LVGEQ
-509 ATRYFLISTEF
+509 ATRCLLISTEF
-520 KEQLAAEHCAYEI
+520 DEQLAATHCAYQI

-540 EQGLITLP
+540 EQGLLFVQ
-548 KEKKEDEKKEDEYR
+548 KEEGNR

-574 SHKQASLIRE
+574 SHKQASLIRA

-617 CLNPYRQSSLLSAIG
+617 CLTPYRQSSLLSAIG

-651 AWDNMV
+651 AWDNVV
-657 ENFVGYQQVWLHQGI
+657 ESFVGYQQVWLHQGI

-717 NESALLR
+717 NEFALLR

-773 KASQPAKSKSMAIYQ
+773 KASQPAKSKPITIYQ
-788 DKDGNAHWS
+788 NDEGKAHWS
-797 FGSQSIEIKGDINRA
+797 FGSQSDEIKKYIDKA
-812 EFSEDLRLLYVAI
+812 EFAEDLRLLYVAV
-825 TRAKYQLNCVLPAQF
+825 TRAKYQLNLILPSQF
-840 DKNWN
+840 DEKWN
-845 SMSYLLTNGEIE
+845 SLSYLLSNGEIGT
-857 LGGEAPSKTTES
+857 GGIAPSQNTQ
-869 YIEQKGIKAD
+869 YYLAQKGIKAELITVNND
-879 IFSLE
+879 V
-884 SDIPEDDWQPTL
+884 PEDNWQPTL
-896 LQPIDIEAKSFTG
+896 VQPIDIEAKSFTG
-909 TIRTVGQIT
+909 KIRTVGQIT

-927 ERLQNK
+927 ERLQHK
-933 GQNIPLVA
+933 GQNIPLA
-941 FGDEAQDYDRTEF
+941 TFGDEAQDYDRTEF
-954 ISSDFLEDNAQP
+954 IASDFLEDNAQP

-1007 DLDEAWL
+1007 NLDEAWL
-1014 EPLTRWF
+1014 EPLTTWF
-1021 EQVIQTPFGD
+1021 EQVIQTPFGE
-1031 QAVSLAQIFTHKRLN
+1031 QAVSLTQIFTHKRLN

-1067 KKYSPLATQ
+1067 KKHSPLAKQ

-1150 SRLGENYN
+1150 ARLGENYN

-1173 MNGETNSGVYFD
+1173 MNGEPNSGVYFD
-1185 KPSQALIEEMD
+1185 KPSQELIEEMD
-1196 QLFG
+1196 RLFG